1 MPKKKNAGDDASS
14 EMDIESEAAKNFPSP
29 KLKVYKIFDDIQ
41 TSLDKKENLSDFYEI
56 YEDLPVNEFIA
67 ILDNIFA
74 MILTQYDKNTIP
86 LKNIREFVKKFLEK
100 SVKNAKL
107 KKKNAELINHYCEL
121 FTKSAK
127 KNKFK
132 ILCIYFLNCFLMPYS
147 TGNVLL
153 YNSNSLESIKLY
165 LINILRGKQAFN
177 ITLVLQLLSKV
188 PSLLKESEI
197 WERLEILING
207 PNKSIKK
214 EIIRLF
220 ELNNEDILKY
230 LVKMYDDDS
239 TEIRVFAYEKLSKS
253 NLFHTI
259 DSRNK
264 VRILYIGLCDSNE
277 KIREY
282 AKKILKLYLI
292 HLGILKTIKSR
303 DDNNKMDIE
312 EGEKKEGENNN
323 EKDNDKDKENKNNM
337 DEESVNANATAKEKM
352 EKLNSPLKNIG
363 KKLKDSPSRIFDELD
378 VSTYYNHPVYSY
390 VYPLI
395 TQHMIDLIDK
405 DVIIEYCRNIMFNL
419 KSTVLNNNEIG
430 MNPSLE
436 KRKKSWNSQFTSS
449 NIKGA
454 NGYIDKFSLF
464 SDLFFYQNI
473 LFSLSQQKENEIFKN
488 DVLDLLPDESTF
500 CKIMTNFYLTNPN
513 IYILH
518 QLLIVAQYIPY
529 QDEVGNREF
538 IEFIHNFISDISL
551 VNKKITDFQFK
562 RKLIFNQDQ
571 EGDEDLDIEKLNYLD
586 EFTEDKETE
595 ITINNFLL
603 NNNRKIICSMEDLV
617 EYALNIL
624 KRIYRGKQN
633 ELFREIMNIVSELK
647 DTVEDRPNEGGV
659 SQNIQTQNSEYKTIK
674 QKETELLEK
683 TKEKFNVIE
692 QIEDDIKRGK
702 GNRIDLQMQLNNE
715 NKLLEEMDNQMQ
727 ILTKMEESTLYR
739 MNILCKFVI
748 NNCNKL
754 PFAQFSNMVQQLI
767 VPSLKRTTFPRVV
780 QSALENTGI
789 LAIIHY
795 NTVFKNFLKL
805 FFDNVQRDDTNK
817 FSGVIRISLAI
828 LLDSCLINN
837 LLELPENVIG
847 GSVVEKIDMIV
858 DKYLYNKNYNAR
870 VLAFMGI
877 CKMLLANKFNPP
889 EYLLSRLFVCLYRSY
904 QITDKESEDY
914 NIKISEIMNN
924 FMYFY
929 SIEGENHIRAIIH
942 AIEIILTSQLY
953 FQNELGYDKN
963 LLSHYAGTKYD
974 FLNKFL
980 YIIFQNAQKK
990 LKNPNYIRLIFR
1002 IFKYVYFLFKYVKEE
1017 DLGNEEFD
1025 TGRIRTRHAE
1035 KVDKERREKK
1045 EKEKKEKEKEK
1056 EKENAEKSKENESG
1070 EKDKAKQEKP
1080 KKNIEISVTL
1090 IRLISN
1096 RANTFLDKNDIDQ
1109 AVFEYYKAND
1119 DFGKMF
1125 ALMFVMDEIGL
1136 LSQFSKY
1143 FADRMDE
1150 FKEKKYIFDINGT
1163 THDYSTDES
1172 KQRLREY
1179 VQKSETKYYALI
1191 EGAYNYCLNL
1201 KSIKVDDKRD
1211 SSKIIEDYDEEDSEG
1226 DDNENDNDDDQ
1237 KSKSSIDMDNNKE
1250 DKEEK
1255 DDDKEDDKDEKEDND
1270 DKELRKKY
1278 YESNSEDEDNSKDKK
1293 KKKKAVSDEEEEYD
1307 ENNDEDEEE
1316 ESKNDKKKNKNSR
1329 KKKAEDIKP
1338 KHKKSQ
1344 TNKNKKK

>member
-1 MPKKKNAGDDASS
+1 MPKKKPGDDNASS
-14 EMDIESEAAKNFPSP
+14 EMDIESEAAKQFLSP
-29 KLKVYKIFDDIQ
+29 KQKVYKIFDDIQ

-56 YEDLPVNEFIA
+56 YEDISINEFIT
-67 ILDNIFA
+67 ILDYVFG
-74 MILTQYDKNTIP
+74 MILTQYDKNTVP
-86 LKNIREFVKKFLEK
+86 LKNIREFLKKFLEK
-100 SVKNAKL
+100 CVKNSKL
-107 KKKNAELINHYCEL
+107 KKKNTELINHYCEL

-132 ILCIYFLNCFLMPYS
+132 ILCIYFLNCFLLPYS

-153 YNSNSLESIKLY
+153 YKSNSLESIKLY
-165 LINILRGKQAFN
+165 LLNILRGKQTFL

-188 PSLLKESEI
+188 PSLLKENEI

-220 ELNNEDILKY
+220 ELNNEDVLKY

-239 TEIRVFAYEKLSKS
+239 TEIRIFAYEKLSRS
-253 NLFHTI
+253 RLFHTV

-264 VRILYIGLCDSNE
+264 VKIFYIGLSDSNE
-277 KIREY
+277 KIREFT
-282 AKKILKLYLI
+282 KRILKFYLM
-292 HLGILKTIKSR
+292 HLEILKSNKSKEE
-303 DDNNKMDIE
+303 NKMDVE
-312 EGEKKEGENNN
+312 EGSKNGDNNN
-323 EKDNDKDKENKNNM
+323 NQEKENKNKEM
-337 DEESVNANATAKEKM
+337 DEESINMNSTAKEKI
-352 EKLNSPLKNIG
+352 EKINSPIQNIG

-378 VSTYYNHPVYSY
+378 VASYYNHPVFSY

-395 TQHMIDLIDK
+395 TQHMIELIDK
-405 DVIIEYCRNIMFNL
+405 DVIIEYCRNIMYNL
-419 KSTVLNNNEIG
+419 KSTVLNQNNEIG
-430 MNPSLE
+430 GTTSFE
-436 KRKKSWNSQFTSS
+436 KRRKSWNSQFTSS
-449 NIKGA
+449 NVKGA
-454 NGYIDKFSLF
+454 NGYIDKFALF

-473 LFSLSQQKENEIFKN
+473 LFCLSQQKENEIFKN
-488 DVLDLLPDESTF
+488 DILDLLPDETTF
-500 CKIMTNFYLTNPN
+500 CKIMTNFYLINPN

-518 QLLIVAQYIPY
+518 QLLIVSQYIPY
-529 QDEVGNREF
+529 QDELGNKEF
-538 IEFIHNFISDISL
+538 LSFIHSFISDISL

-562 RKLIFNQDQ
+562 RKLSFNQGQ
-571 EGDEDLDIEKLNYLD
+571 EEDDDIDLEKINYL
-586 EFTEDKETE
+586 EEYTEDKETE
-595 ITINNFLL
+595 ITVNNFLL
-603 NNNRKIICSMEDLV
+603 NSNRKIICSMEDLV

-633 ELFREIMNIVSELK
+633 ELFREIMSIVSELK

-659 SQNIQTQNSEYKTIK
+659 SQNIQSQSSEYKTIK
-674 QKETELLEK
+674 QKENELLEK

-739 MNILCKFVI
+739 INILCKFVI

-805 FFDNVQRDDTNK
+805 FFDNVQRDNTDK

-858 DKYLYNKNYNAR
+858 DKYLYNKNYDAR

-953 FQNELGYDKN
+953 FQNEFGYDKN

-990 LKNPNYIRLIFR
+990 LKNANYIRLIFR

-1017 DLGNEEFD
+1017 DVANEEFD
-1025 TGRIRTRHAE
+1025 TGRIRTRHAIKEE
-1035 KVDKERREKK
+1035 KEKREKK
-1045 EKEKKEKEKEK
+1045 EKEKKEKEKK
-1056 EKENAEKSKENESG
+1056 EKESQEKEGNTETENKE
-1070 EKDKAKQEKP
+1070 EKP
-1080 KKNIEISVTL
+1080 KKTIEISVNL

-1096 RANTFLDKNDIDQ
+1096 RANSFLDKNDIDQ
-1109 AVFEYYKAND
+1109 AVFEYYKNND

-1125 ALMFVMDEIGL
+1125 ALMLVMDEIGL

-1163 THDYSTDES
+1163 THDYSTEES
-1172 KQRLREY
+1172 QNRLREY
-1179 VQKSETKYYALI
+1179 VSKSETKYYKLI
-1191 EGAYNYCLNL
+1191 EGAYSYCLTL
-1201 KSIKVDDKRD
+1201 KSIKIDDKRD
-1211 SSKIIEDYDEEDSEG
+1211 NTKIIEDYDEEES
-1226 DDNENDNDDDQ
+1226 DNDDNDEDQ
-1237 KSKSSIDMDNNKE
+1237 KSKSNSDIDNKEEEKEEEKE
-1250 DKEEK
+1250 DKK
-1255 DDDKEDDKDEKEDND
+1255 NNK
-1270 DKELRKKY
+1270 LL
-1278 YESNSEDEDNSKDKK
+1278 EDNSDEEESVEKQEKQEKNKK
-1293 KKKKAVSDEEEEYD
+1293 KKNSEEEEDEYEEENDNEEDDEESKNGKKKNNKNNKKKKAEEM
-1307 ENNDEDEEE
+1307 
-1316 ESKNDKKKNKNSR
+1316 
-1329 KKKAEDIKP
+1329 KP

-1344 TNKNKKK
+1344 TYKNKKK

>member
-1 MPKKKNAGDDASS
+1 MPKKKPGDDNASS
-14 EMDIESEAAKNFPSP
+14 EMDIESEAAKQFLSP
-29 KLKVYKIFDDIQ
+29 KQKVYKIFDDIQ

-56 YEDLPVNEFIA
+56 YEDISINEFIT
-67 ILDNIFA
+67 ILDYVFG
-74 MILTQYDKNTIP
+74 MILTQYDKNTVP
-86 LKNIREFVKKFLEK
+86 LKNIREFLKKFLEK
-100 SVKNAKL
+100 CVKNSKL
-107 KKKNAELINHYCEL
+107 KKKNTELINHYCEL

-132 ILCIYFLNCFLMPYS
+132 ILCIYFLNCFLLPYS

-153 YNSNSLESIKLY
+153 YKSNSLESIKLY
-165 LINILRGKQAFN
+165 LLNILRGKQTFL

-188 PSLLKESEI
+188 PSLLKENEI

-220 ELNNEDILKY
+220 ELNNEDVLKY

-239 TEIRVFAYEKLSKS
+239 TEIRIFAYEKLSRS
-253 NLFHTI
+253 RLFHTV

-264 VRILYIGLCDSNE
+264 VKIFYIGLSDSNE
-277 KIREY
+277 KIREFT
-282 AKKILKLYLI
+282 KRILKFYLM
-292 HLGILKTIKSR
+292 HLEILKSNKSKEE
-303 DDNNKMDIE
+303 NKMDVE
-312 EGEKKEGENNN
+312 EGSKNGDNNN
-323 EKDNDKDKENKNNM
+323 NNQEKENKNKEM
-337 DEESVNANATAKEKM
+337 DEESINMNSTAKEKI
-352 EKLNSPLKNIG
+352 EKINSPIQNIG

-378 VSTYYNHPVYSY
+378 VASYYNHPVFSY

-395 TQHMIDLIDK
+395 TQHMIELIDK
-405 DVIIEYCRNIMFNL
+405 DVIIEYCRNIMYNL
-419 KSTVLNNNEIG
+419 KSTVLNQNNEIG
-430 MNPSLE
+430 GTTSFE
-436 KRKKSWNSQFTSS
+436 KRRKSWNSQFTSS
-449 NIKGA
+449 NVKGA
-454 NGYIDKFSLF
+454 NGYIDKFALF

-473 LFSLSQQKENEIFKN
+473 LFCLSQQKENEIFKN
-488 DVLDLLPDESTF
+488 DILDLLPDETTF
-500 CKIMTNFYLTNPN
+500 CKIMTNFYLINPN

-518 QLLIVAQYIPY
+518 QLLIVSQYIPY
-529 QDEVGNREF
+529 QDELGNKEF
-538 IEFIHNFISDISL
+538 LSFIHSFISDISL

-562 RKLIFNQDQ
+562 RKLSFNQGQ
-571 EGDEDLDIEKLNYLD
+571 EEDDDIDLEKINYL
-586 EFTEDKETE
+586 EEYTEDKETE
-595 ITINNFLL
+595 ITVNNFLL
-603 NNNRKIICSMEDLV
+603 NSNRKIICSMEDLV

-633 ELFREIMNIVSELK
+633 ELFREIMSIVSELK

-659 SQNIQTQNSEYKTIK
+659 SQNIQSQSSEYKTIK
-674 QKETELLEK
+674 QKENELLEK

-739 MNILCKFVI
+739 INILCKFVI

-805 FFDNVQRDDTNK
+805 FFDNVQRDNTDK

-858 DKYLYNKNYNAR
+858 DKYLYNKNYDAR

-953 FQNELGYDKN
+953 FQNEFGYDKN

-990 LKNPNYIRLIFR
+990 LKNANYIRLIFR

-1017 DLGNEEFD
+1017 DVANEEFD
-1025 TGRIRTRHAE
+1025 TGRIRTRHAIKEE
-1035 KVDKERREKK
+1035 KEKREKK
-1045 EKEKKEKEKEK
+1045 EKEKKEKEKK
-1056 EKENAEKSKENESG
+1056 EKESQEKEGNTETENKE
-1070 EKDKAKQEKP
+1070 EKP
-1080 KKNIEISVTL
+1080 KKTIEISVNL

-1096 RANTFLDKNDIDQ
+1096 RANSFLDKNDIDQ
-1109 AVFEYYKAND
+1109 AVFEYYKNND

-1125 ALMFVMDEIGL
+1125 ALMLVMDEIGL

-1163 THDYSTDES
+1163 THDYSTEES
-1172 KQRLREY
+1172 QNRLREY
-1179 VQKSETKYYALI
+1179 VSKSETKYYKLI
-1191 EGAYNYCLNL
+1191 EGAYSYCLTL
-1201 KSIKVDDKRD
+1201 KSIKIDDKRD
-1211 SSKIIEDYDEEDSEG
+1211 NTKIIEDYDEEES
-1226 DDNENDNDDDQ
+1226 DNDDNDEDQ
-1237 KSKSSIDMDNNKE
+1237 KSKSNSDIDNKEEEKEEEKE
-1250 DKEEK
+1250 DKK
-1255 DDDKEDDKDEKEDND
+1255 NNK
-1270 DKELRKKY
+1270 LL
-1278 YESNSEDEDNSKDKK
+1278 EDNSDEEESVEKQEKQEKNKK
-1293 KKKKAVSDEEEEYD
+1293 KKNSEEEDEYEEENDNEEDDEESKNGKKKNNKNNKKKKAEEM
-1307 ENNDEDEEE
+1307 
-1316 ESKNDKKKNKNSR
+1316 
-1329 KKKAEDIKP
+1329 KP

-1344 TNKNKKK
+1344 TYKNKKK

>member
-1 MPKKKNAGDDASS
+1 MPKKKNQDDNASS
-14 EMDIESEAAKNFPSP
+14 EMDIESEAAKQFLSP
-29 KLKVYKIFDDIQ
+29 KQKIYKIFDDIQ

-56 YEDLPVNEFIA
+56 YEDISINEFIT
-67 ILDNIFA
+67 ILDYAFG
-74 MILTQYDKNTIP
+74 MILTQYDKNTVP
-86 LKNIREFVKKFLEK
+86 LKNIREFLKKFLEK
-100 SVKNAKL
+100 SVKNSKL
-107 KKKNAELINHYCEL
+107 KKKNTELINHYCEL

-132 ILCIYFLNCFLMPYS
+132 ILCIYFLNCFLLPYS

-153 YNSNSLESIKLY
+153 YKSNSLESIKLY
-165 LINILRGKQAFN
+165 LLNILRGKQTFL

-188 PSLLKESEI
+188 PNLLKENEI

-239 TEIRVFAYEKLSKS
+239 TEIRIFAYEKLSKCK
-253 NLFHTI
+253 LFYTV
-259 DSRNK
+259 DPRNK
-264 VRILYIGLCDSNE
+264 VKIFYIGLSDSNE
-277 KIREY
+277 KIREFT
-282 AKKILKLYLI
+282 KRILKVYLF
-292 HLGILKTIKSR
+292 HLDILKSNKAK
-303 DDNNKMDIE
+303 DNNKMDIE
-312 EGEKKEGENNN
+312 EGSKNEENNK
-323 EKDNDKDKENKNNM
+323 EKENKNNDM
-337 DEESVNANATAKEKM
+337 DEESANNNNLTSKEKI
-352 EKLNSPLKNIG
+352 EKMNSPINNIG

-378 VSTYYNHPVYSY
+378 VSSYYNHPVFSY

-395 TQHMIDLIDK
+395 TQHMIELIDK
-405 DVIIEYCRNIMFNL
+405 DVIIEYCRNIMYNL
-419 KSTVLNNNEIG
+419 KSTVINQLPELGNNTT
-430 MNPSLE
+430 SFE
-436 KRKKSWNSQFTSS
+436 KRRQSWNSQFTSS

-454 NGYIDKFSLF
+454 NGNINKFSLF
-464 SDLFFYQNI
+464 SDLFFYQNV
-473 LFSLSQQKENEIFKN
+473 LFCLSQQKENEIFKN
-488 DVLDLLPDESTF
+488 DILDLLPDETTF
-500 CKIMTNFYLTNPN
+500 CKILTNFYLINPN
-513 IYILH
+513 LYILH

-529 QDEVGNREF
+529 QDEVGNRNF
-538 IEFIHNFISDISL
+538 IEFIHKFISDISL
-551 VNKKITDFQFK
+551 VNKKITDFQIK
-562 RKLIFNQDQ
+562 RKLSFNQDKN
-571 EGDEDLDIEKLNYLD
+571 DEENIDIENINYL
-586 EFTEDKETE
+586 EEYTEDKETE
-595 ITINNFLL
+595 ITVNNFLL
-603 NNNRKIICSMEDLV
+603 NSNRKIICSMEDLV
-617 EYALNIL
+617 EYALNLL

-659 SQNIQTQNSEYKTIK
+659 SQNIQSQNSEYKTIK
-674 QKETELLEK
+674 QKENELLEK
-683 TKEKFNVIE
+683 TKEKFTVIE

-727 ILTKMEESTLYR
+727 QLTKMEESTLYR

-805 FFDNVQRDDTNK
+805 FFDNIQRDDTNK

-858 DKYLYNKNYNAR
+858 DKYLYNKNYDAR

-953 FQNELGYDKN
+953 FQNDSGYDKN
-963 LLSHYAGTKYD
+963 LLGHYAGTKYD

-990 LKNPNYIRLIFR
+990 LKNANYIRLIFR

-1017 DLGNEEFD
+1017 DASNEQYD
-1025 TGRIRTRHAE
+1025 TGRIRTRHAIKEE
-1035 KVDKERREKK
+1035 KEKREKEKKEKEKK
-1045 EKEKKEKEKEK
+1045 EKEKKEKEKESEKK
-1056 EKENAEKSKENESG
+1056 EGNNTETDIKE
-1070 EKDKAKQEKP
+1070 EKP
-1080 KKNIEISVTL
+1080 KKSIEISTNL

-1096 RANTFLDKNDIDQ
+1096 KANAFLDKNDIDQ
-1109 AVFEYYKAND
+1109 AVFEYYKNND
-1119 DFGKMF
+1119 EFGKMF
-1125 ALMFVMDEIGL
+1125 ALMLVMDEIGL

-1163 THDYSTDES
+1163 THDYSTEES
-1172 KQRLREY
+1172 QNRLREY
-1179 VQKSETKYYALI
+1179 VSKSETKYYTLI

-1201 KSIKVDDKRD
+1201 KSIKIDDKRD
-1211 SSKIIEDYDEEDSEG
+1211 TNKILEDYDNEDSDNEG
-1226 DDNENDNDDDQ
+1226 DDDDQ

-1250 DKEEK
+1250 EEKEEEK
-1255 DDDKEDDKDEKEDND
+1255 DDKDEIKE
-1270 DKELRKKY
+1270 EKKNKY
-1278 YESNSEDEDNSKDKK
+1278 LEENSDEDESQEKNNKK
-1293 KKKKAVSDEEEEYD
+1293 KNNSDEEED
-1307 ENNDEDEEE
+1307 IDEDADEEEE
-1316 ESKNDKKKNKNSR
+1316 ESKNGKKKNNKNKG
-1329 KKKAEDIKP
+1329 KKKAEEMKP
-1338 KHKKSQ
+1338 KQKKSQ
-1344 TNKNKKK
+1344 TYKNKKK

>member
-1 MPKKKNAGDDASS
+1 MPKKKNQDDNASS
-14 EMDIESEAAKNFPSP
+14 EMDIESEAAKQFLSP
-29 KLKVYKIFDDIQ
+29 KQKIYKIFDDIQ

-56 YEDLPVNEFIA
+56 YEDISINEFIT
-67 ILDNIFA
+67 ILDYAFG
-74 MILTQYDKNTIP
+74 MILTQYDKNTVP
-86 LKNIREFVKKFLEK
+86 LKNIREFLKKFLEK
-100 SVKNAKL
+100 SVKNSKL
-107 KKKNAELINHYCEL
+107 KKKNTELINHYCEL

-132 ILCIYFLNCFLMPYS
+132 ILCIYFLNCFLLPYS

-153 YNSNSLESIKLY
+153 YKSNSLESIKLY
-165 LINILRGKQAFN
+165 LLNILRGKQTFL

-188 PSLLKESEI
+188 PNLLKENEI

-239 TEIRVFAYEKLSKS
+239 TEIRIFAYEKLSKCK
-253 NLFHTI
+253 LFYTV
-259 DSRNK
+259 DPRNK
-264 VRILYIGLCDSNE
+264 VKIFYIGLSDSNE
-277 KIREY
+277 KIREFT
-282 AKKILKLYLI
+282 KRILKVYLF
-292 HLGILKTIKSR
+292 HLDILKSNKAK
-303 DDNNKMDIE
+303 DNNKMDIE
-312 EGEKKEGENNN
+312 EGSKNEENNK
-323 EKDNDKDKENKNNM
+323 EKENKNNDM
-337 DEESVNANATAKEKM
+337 DEESANNNNLTSKEKI
-352 EKLNSPLKNIG
+352 EKMDSPINNIG

-378 VSTYYNHPVYSY
+378 VSSYYNHPVFSY

-395 TQHMIDLIDK
+395 TQHMIELIDK
-405 DVIIEYCRNIMFNL
+405 DVIIEYCRNIMYNL
-419 KSTVLNNNEIG
+419 KSTVINQLPELGNNTT
-430 MNPSLE
+430 SFE
-436 KRKKSWNSQFTSS
+436 KRRQSWNSQFTSS

-454 NGYIDKFSLF
+454 NGDINKFSLF
-464 SDLFFYQNI
+464 SDLFFYQNV
-473 LFSLSQQKENEIFKN
+473 LFCLSQQKENEIFKN
-488 DVLDLLPDESTF
+488 DILDLLPDETTF
-500 CKIMTNFYLTNPN
+500 CKILTNFYLINPN
-513 IYILH
+513 LYILH

-529 QDEVGNREF
+529 QDEVGNRNF
-538 IEFIHNFISDISL
+538 IEFIHKFISDISL
-551 VNKKITDFQFK
+551 VNKKITDFQIK
-562 RKLIFNQDQ
+562 RKLSFNQDKN
-571 EGDEDLDIEKLNYLD
+571 DEENIDIENINYL
-586 EFTEDKETE
+586 EEYTEDKETE
-595 ITINNFLL
+595 ITVNNFLL
-603 NNNRKIICSMEDLV
+603 NSNRKIICSMEDLV
-617 EYALNIL
+617 EYALNLL

-659 SQNIQTQNSEYKTIK
+659 SQNIQSQNSEYKTIK
-674 QKETELLEK
+674 QKENELLEK
-683 TKEKFNVIE
+683 TKEKFTVIE

-727 ILTKMEESTLYR
+727 QLTKMEESTLYR

-805 FFDNVQRDDTNK
+805 FFDNIQRDDTNK

-858 DKYLYNKNYNAR
+858 DKYLYNKNYDAR

-953 FQNELGYDKN
+953 FQNDSGYDKN
-963 LLSHYAGTKYD
+963 LLGHYAGTKYD

-990 LKNPNYIRLIFR
+990 LKNANYIRLIFR

-1017 DLGNEEFD
+1017 DASNEQYD
-1025 TGRIRTRHAE
+1025 TGRIRTRHAIKEE
-1035 KVDKERREKK
+1035 KEKREKEKKEKEKK
-1045 EKEKKEKEKEK
+1045 EKEKKEKEKESEKK
-1056 EKENAEKSKENESG
+1056 EGNNTETDIKE
-1070 EKDKAKQEKP
+1070 EKP
-1080 KKNIEISVTL
+1080 KKSIEISTNL

-1096 RANTFLDKNDIDQ
+1096 KANAFLDKNDIDQ
-1109 AVFEYYKAND
+1109 AVFEYYKNND
-1119 DFGKMF
+1119 EFGKMF
-1125 ALMFVMDEIGL
+1125 ALMLVMDEIGL

-1163 THDYSTDES
+1163 THDYSTEES
-1172 KQRLREY
+1172 QNRLREY
-1179 VQKSETKYYALI
+1179 VSKSETKYYTLI

-1201 KSIKVDDKRD
+1201 KSIKIDDKRD
-1211 SSKIIEDYDEEDSEG
+1211 TNKILEDYDNEDSDNEG
-1226 DDNENDNDDDQ
+1226 DDDDQ

-1250 DKEEK
+1250 EEKEEEK
-1255 DDDKEDDKDEKEDND
+1255 DDKDEIKE
-1270 DKELRKKY
+1270 EKKNKY
-1278 YESNSEDEDNSKDKK
+1278 LEENSDEDESQEKNNKK
-1293 KKKKAVSDEEEEYD
+1293 KNNSDEEED
-1307 ENNDEDEEE
+1307 IDEDADEEEE
-1316 ESKNDKKKNKNSR
+1316 ESKNGKKKNNKNKG
-1329 KKKAEDIKP
+1329 KKKAEEMKP

-1344 TNKNKKK
+1344 TFKNKKK

>member
-1 MPKKKNAGDDASS
+1 MPKKKNQDDNASS
-14 EMDIESEAAKNFPSP
+14 EMDIESEAAKQFLSP
-29 KLKVYKIFDDIQ
+29 KQKIYKIFDDIQ

-56 YEDLPVNEFIA
+56 YEDISINEFIT
-67 ILDNIFA
+67 ILDYAFG
-74 MILTQYDKNTIP
+74 MILTQYDKNTVP
-86 LKNIREFVKKFLEK
+86 LKNIREFLKKFLEK
-100 SVKNAKL
+100 SVKNSKL
-107 KKKNAELINHYCEL
+107 KKKNTELINHYCEL

-132 ILCIYFLNCFLMPYS
+132 ILCIYFLNCFLLPYS

-153 YNSNSLESIKLY
+153 YKSNSLESIKLY
-165 LINILRGKQAFN
+165 LLNILRGKQTFL

-188 PSLLKESEI
+188 PNLLKENEI

-239 TEIRVFAYEKLSKS
+239 TEIRIFAYEKLSKCK
-253 NLFHTI
+253 LFYTV
-259 DSRNK
+259 DPRNK
-264 VRILYIGLCDSNE
+264 VKIFYIGLSDSNE
-277 KIREY
+277 KIREFT
-282 AKKILKLYLI
+282 KRILKVYLF
-292 HLGILKTIKSR
+292 HLDILKSNKAK
-303 DDNNKMDIE
+303 DNNKMDIE
-312 EGEKKEGENNN
+312 EGSKN
-323 EKDNDKDKENKNNM
+323 EENDKEKENKNNDM
-337 DEESVNANATAKEKM
+337 DEESANNNNLTSKEKI
-352 EKLNSPLKNIG
+352 EKMNSPINNIG

-378 VSTYYNHPVYSY
+378 VSSYYNHPVFSY

-395 TQHMIDLIDK
+395 TQHMIELIDK
-405 DVIIEYCRNIMFNL
+405 DVIIEYCRNIMYNL
-419 KSTVLNNNEIG
+419 KSTVINQLPELGNNTT
-430 MNPSLE
+430 SFE
-436 KRKKSWNSQFTSS
+436 KRRQSWNSQFTSS

-454 NGYIDKFSLF
+454 NGNINKFSLF
-464 SDLFFYQNI
+464 SDLFFYQNV
-473 LFSLSQQKENEIFKN
+473 LFCLSQQKENEIFKN
-488 DVLDLLPDESTF
+488 DILDLLPDETTF
-500 CKIMTNFYLTNPN
+500 CKILTNFYLINPN
-513 IYILH
+513 LYILH

-538 IEFIHNFISDISL
+538 IEFIHRFISDISL

-562 RKLIFNQDQ
+562 RRITFNQNIENE
-571 EGDEDLDIEKLNYLD
+571 EGDGEQPNYLD
-586 EFTEDKETE
+586 EFNEEKETE
-595 ITINNFLL
+595 ITINNYLL
-603 NNNRKIICSMEDLV
+603 NSNRKIICSMEDLV

-633 ELFREIMNIVSELK
+633 ELFREVMQIVSELK
-647 DTVEDRPNEGGV
+647 DTVEDRPNDV
-659 SQNIQTQNSEYKTIK
+659 ISSQNIQQIQTQNNTEYKTIK
-674 QKETELLEK
+674 QQENELLEK
-683 TKEKFNVIE
+683 TKEKISIIE

-702 GNRIDLQMQLNNE
+702 GNRIELQMQLNNE
-715 NKLLEEMDNQMQ
+715 NKLLEEYDNQML
-727 ILTKMEESTLYR
+727 ILTKQEESTLYR

-767 VPSLKRTTFPRVV
+767 VPSLKRVTFPRVV

-805 FFDNVQRDDTNK
+805 FFDNIQRDDTNK

-847 GSVVEKIDMIV
+847 GTIVEKVDMIV
-858 DKYLYNKNYNAR
+858 DKYLYNKNYDAR

-929 SIEGENHIRAIIH
+929 SIEGKNHIRAIIH

-953 FQNELGYDKN
+953 FQNEIGFDKN
-963 LLSHYAGTKYD
+963 LLGHYSNTKYD

-990 LKNPNYIRLIFR
+990 LENPNYLRLIFR

-1017 DLGNEEFD
+1017 DLVNEQFEKLQ
-1025 TGRIRTRHAE
+1025 RRRT
-1035 KVDKERREKK
+1035 KK
-1045 EKEKKEKEKEK
+1045 EKEKGKEKEKIGPEGEK
-1056 EKENAEKSKENESG
+1056 NEAEK
-1070 EKDKAKQEKP
+1070 
-1080 KKNIEISVTL
+1080 KNKSIEISISL

-1096 RANTFLDKNDIDQ
+1096 KANAFLDRNDIDQ
-1109 AVFEYYKAND
+1109 AVFEYYKNND
-1119 DFGKMF
+1119 EFGKLF
-1125 ALMFVMDEIGL
+1125 ALLFVMDEKGIL
-1136 LSQFSKY
+1136 QNFSKY
-1143 FADRMDE
+1143 FADRMEE
-1150 FKEKKYIFDINGT
+1150 FKQKKYIFDINGT
-1163 THDYSTDES
+1163 VQDYSNEES
-1172 KQRLREY
+1172 QSRLREY
-1179 VQKSETKYYALI
+1179 VKNSEIKYYALI

-1201 KSIKVDDKRD
+1201 KSIKIDDKRD
-1211 SSKIIEDYDEEDSEG
+1211 NTKIVEEDENEESDG
-1226 DDNENDNDDDQ
+1226 DDG
-1237 KSKSSIDMDNNKE
+1237 KSSMDNNKSE
-1250 DKEEK
+1250 KKNRVDLNQEISEEEEEINDKNEKNKDKIEE
-1255 DDDKEDDKDEKEDND
+1255 DEKEEED
-1270 DKELRKKY
+1270 DG
-1278 YESNSEDEDNSKDKK
+1278 EDNNDEI
-1293 KKKKAVSDEEEEYD
+1293 EEEEG
-1307 ENNDEDEEE
+1307 E
-1316 ESKNDKKKNKNSR
+1316 ESKNQKNKGKSKNNSKKR
-1329 KKKAEDIKP
+1329 KADELKP
-1338 KHKKSQ
+1338 KYKKSQ
-1344 TNKNKKK
+1344 TYKNKKK

>member
-1 MPKKKNAGDDASS
+1 MLFNA
-14 EMDIESEAAKNFPSP
+14 
-29 KLKVYKIFDDIQ
+29 
-41 TSLDKKENLSDFYEI
+41 
-56 YEDLPVNEFIA
+56 
-67 ILDNIFA
+67 
-74 MILTQYDKNTIP
+74 
-86 LKNIREFVKKFLEK
+86 
-100 SVKNAKL
+100 
-107 KKKNAELINHYCEL
+107 L
-121 FTKSAK
+121 F
-127 KNKFK
+127 
-132 ILCIYFLNCFLMPYS
+132 
-147 TGNVLL
+147 
-153 YNSNSLESIKLY
+153 
-165 LINILRGKQAFN
+165 
-177 ITLVLQLLSKV
+177 V
-188 PSLLKESEI
+188 PSLLKENEI

-239 TEIRVFAYEKLSKS
+239 TEIRIFAYEKLSKCK
-253 NLFHTI
+253 LFHTV

-264 VRILYIGLCDSNE
+264 VKIFYIGLSDSNE
-277 KIREY
+277 KIREFT
-282 AKKILKLYLI
+282 KRILKYYLM
-292 HLGILKTIKSR
+292 HLEILKKSK
-303 DDNNKMDIE
+303 DENKMDIE
-312 EGEKKEGENNN
+312 EGSKNGEEN
-323 EKDNDKDKENKNNM
+323 KDNKENKNNEM
-337 DEESVNANATAKEKM
+337 EEESVNINSTAKEKI
-352 EKLNSPLKNIG
+352 EKMNSPIKNIG

-378 VSTYYNHPVYSY
+378 VSSYYNHPVYSY

-395 TQHMIDLIDK
+395 TQHMIELIDK

-419 KSTVLNNNEIG
+419 KSTVLNQISEI
-430 MNPSLE
+430 SKTTSFE
-436 KRKKSWNSQFTSS
+436 KRRKSWNSQFTSS
-449 NIKGA
+449 NVKGA
-454 NGYIDKFSLF
+454 NGYIDKFALF

-473 LFSLSQQKENEIFKN
+473 LYCLSQQKENEIFKN
-488 DVLDLLPDESTF
+488 DILDLLPDETTF

-518 QLLIVAQYIPY
+518 QLLIVSQYIPY

-538 IEFIHNFISDISL
+538 IEFIHSFISDISL

-562 RKLIFNQDQ
+562 RKLSFNQ
-571 EGDEDLDIEKLNYLD
+571 EKEDDDDIDLEKLNFLD
-586 EFTEDKETE
+586 EYTEDKETE

-603 NNNRKIICSMEDLV
+603 NSNRKIICSMEDLV

-633 ELFREIMNIVSELK
+633 ELFREIMSIVSELK
-647 DTVEDRPNEGGV
+647 DTVEDHSNEGV
-659 SQNIQTQNSEYKTIK
+659 SQNAQSQSSEYKTIK
-674 QKETELLEK
+674 QKESELLEK
-683 TKEKFNVIE
+683 TKEKFNIIE

-702 GNRIDLQMQLNNE
+702 GNRIELQMQLNNE

-727 ILTKMEESTLYR
+727 TLTKMEESTLYR
-739 MNILCKFVI
+739 INILCKFVI

-805 FFDNVQRDDTNK
+805 FFDNIQRDDTNK

-858 DKYLYNKNYNAR
+858 DKYLYNKNYDAR
-870 VLAFMGI
+870 VLVFMGI

-963 LLSHYAGTKYD
+963 LLAHYAGTKYD

-990 LKNPNYIRLIFR
+990 LKNANYIRLIFR

-1017 DLGNEEFD
+1017 DVGNEEYD
-1025 TGRIRTRHAE
+1025 TGRIKTRRAIKEE
-1035 KVDKERREKK
+1035 KEKREKK
-1045 EKEKKEKEKEK
+1045 EKEKKEKESQEKSQQEK
-1056 EKENAEKSKENESG
+1056 EGNAENEIKE
-1070 EKDKAKQEKP
+1070 EKP
-1080 KKNIEISVTL
+1080 KKTIEITVNL
-1090 IRLISN
+1090 IRLISS
-1096 RANTFLDKNDIDQ
+1096 RANSFLDKNDIDQ
-1109 AVFEYYKAND
+1109 AVFEYYKNND

-1163 THDYSTDES
+1163 THDYSTEES
-1172 KQRLREY
+1172 KTRLREY
-1179 VQKSETKYYALI
+1179 VSKSETKYYSLI

-1201 KSIKVDDKRD
+1201 KSIKIDDKRD
-1211 SSKIIEDYDEEDSEG
+1211 NTQIIEDYDNEDSEG
-1226 DDNENDNDDDQ
+1226 EGDDDEQ
-1237 KSKSSIDMDNNKE
+1237 KSKSSIDMDN
-1250 DKEEK
+1250 KEEK
-1255 DDDKEDDKDEKEDND
+1255 EEEKE
-1270 DKELRKKY
+1270 EKKNL
-1278 YESNSEDEDNSKDKK
+1278 EENSEEDESQEKK
-1293 KKKKAVSDEEEEYD
+1293 KKQESDEEEDIED
-1307 ENNDEDEEE
+1307 ENDDDDEE
-1316 ESKNDKKKNKNSR
+1316 ESKNAKKKNKNNK
-1329 KKKAEDIKP
+1329 KKKAEEVKP
-1338 KHKKSQ
+1338 KQKKSQ
-1344 TNKNKKK
+1344 TFKNKKK

>member
-1 MPKKKNAGDDASS
+1 MPKKKNQDDNASS
-14 EMDIESEAAKNFPSP
+14 EMDIESEAAKQFLSP
-29 KLKVYKIFDDIQ
+29 KQKIYKIFDDIQ

-56 YEDLPVNEFIA
+56 YEDISINEFIT
-67 ILDNIFA
+67 ILDYAFG
-74 MILTQYDKNTIP
+74 MILTQYDKNTVP
-86 LKNIREFVKKFLEK
+86 LKNIREFLKKFLEK
-100 SVKNAKL
+100 SVKNSKL
-107 KKKNAELINHYCEL
+107 KKKNTELINHYCEL

-132 ILCIYFLNCFLMPYS
+132 ILCIYFLNCFLLPYS

-153 YNSNSLESIKLY
+153 YKSNSLESIKLY
-165 LINILRGKQAFN
+165 LLNILRGKQTFL

-188 PSLLKESEI
+188 PNLLKENEI

-239 TEIRVFAYEKLSKS
+239 TEIRIFAYEKLSKCK
-253 NLFHTI
+253 LFYTV
-259 DSRNK
+259 DPRNK
-264 VRILYIGLCDSNE
+264 VKIFYIGLSDSNE
-277 KIREY
+277 KIREFT
-282 AKKILKLYLI
+282 KRILKVYLF
-292 HLGILKTIKSR
+292 HLDILKSNKAK
-303 DDNNKMDIE
+303 DNNKMDIE
-312 EGEKKEGENNN
+312 EGSKNEENNK
-323 EKDNDKDKENKNNM
+323 EKENKNNDM
-337 DEESVNANATAKEKM
+337 DEESANNNNLTSKEKI
-352 EKLNSPLKNIG
+352 EKMNSPINNIG

-378 VSTYYNHPVYSY
+378 VSSYYNHPVFSY

-395 TQHMIDLIDK
+395 TQHMIELIDK
-405 DVIIEYCRNIMFNL
+405 DVIIEYCRNIMYNL
-419 KSTVLNNNEIG
+419 KSTVINQLPELGNNTT
-430 MNPSLE
+430 SFE
-436 KRKKSWNSQFTSS
+436 KRRQSWNSQFTSS

-454 NGYIDKFSLF
+454 NGNINKFSLF
-464 SDLFFYQNI
+464 SDLFFYQNV
-473 LFSLSQQKENEIFKN
+473 LFCLSQQKENEIFKN
-488 DVLDLLPDESTF
+488 DILDLLPDETTF
-500 CKIMTNFYLTNPN
+500 CKILTNFYLINPN
-513 IYILH
+513 LYILH

-529 QDEVGNREF
+529 QDEVGNRNF
-538 IEFIHNFISDISL
+538 IEFIHKFISDISL
-551 VNKKITDFQFK
+551 VNKKITDFQIK
-562 RKLIFNQDQ
+562 RKLSFNQDKN
-571 EGDEDLDIEKLNYLD
+571 DEENIDIENINYL
-586 EFTEDKETE
+586 EEYTEDKETE
-595 ITINNFLL
+595 ITVNNFLL
-603 NNNRKIICSMEDLV
+603 NSNRKIICSMEDLV
-617 EYALNIL
+617 EYALNLL

-659 SQNIQTQNSEYKTIK
+659 SQNIQSQNSEYKTIK
-674 QKETELLEK
+674 QKENELLEK
-683 TKEKFNVIE
+683 TKEKFTVIE

-727 ILTKMEESTLYR
+727 QLTKMEESTLYR

-805 FFDNVQRDDTNK
+805 FFDNIQRDDTNK

-858 DKYLYNKNYNAR
+858 DKYLYNKNYDAR

-953 FQNELGYDKN
+953 FQNDSGYDKN
-963 LLSHYAGTKYD
+963 LLGHYAGTKYD

-990 LKNPNYIRLIFR
+990 LKNANYIRLIFR

-1017 DLGNEEFD
+1017 DASNEQYD
-1025 TGRIRTRHAE
+1025 TGRIRTRHAIKEE
-1035 KVDKERREKK
+1035 KEKREKEKKEKEKK
-1045 EKEKKEKEKEK
+1045 EKEKKEKEKESEKK
-1056 EKENAEKSKENESG
+1056 EGNNTETDIKE
-1070 EKDKAKQEKP
+1070 EKP
-1080 KKNIEISVTL
+1080 KKSIEISTNL

-1096 RANTFLDKNDIDQ
+1096 KANAFLDKNDIDQ
-1109 AVFEYYKAND
+1109 AVFEYYKNND
-1119 DFGKMF
+1119 EFGKMF
-1125 ALMFVMDEIGL
+1125 ALMLVMDEIGL

-1163 THDYSTDES
+1163 THDYSTEES
-1172 KQRLREY
+1172 QNRLREY
-1179 VQKSETKYYALI
+1179 VSKSETKYYTLI

-1201 KSIKVDDKRD
+1201 KSIKIDDKRD
-1211 SSKIIEDYDEEDSEG
+1211 TNKILEDYDNEDSDNEG
-1226 DDNENDNDDDQ
+1226 DDDDQ

-1250 DKEEK
+1250 EEKEEEK
-1255 DDDKEDDKDEKEDND
+1255 DDKDEIKE
-1270 DKELRKKY
+1270 EKKNKY
-1278 YESNSEDEDNSKDKK
+1278 LEENSDEDESQEKNNKK
-1293 KKKKAVSDEEEEYD
+1293 KNNSDEEED
-1307 ENNDEDEEE
+1307 IDEDADEEEE
-1316 ESKNDKKKNKNSR
+1316 ESKNGKKKNNKNKG
-1329 KKKAEDIKP
+1329 KKKAEEMKP

-1344 TNKNKKK
+1344 TFKNKKK

>member
-1 MPKKKNAGDDASS
+1 MPKKKPGDDNASS
-14 EMDIESEAAKNFPSP
+14 EMDIESEAAKQFLSP
-29 KLKVYKIFDDIQ
+29 KQKVYKIFDDIQ

-56 YEDLPVNEFIA
+56 YEDISINEFIT
-67 ILDNIFA
+67 ILDYVFG
-74 MILTQYDKNTIP
+74 MILTQYDKNTVP
-86 LKNIREFVKKFLEK
+86 LKNIREFLKKFLEK
-100 SVKNAKL
+100 CVKNSKL
-107 KKKNAELINHYCEL
+107 KKKNTELINHYCEL

-132 ILCIYFLNCFLMPYS
+132 ILCIYFLNCFLLPYS

-153 YNSNSLESIKLY
+153 YKSNSLESIKLY
-165 LINILRGKQAFN
+165 LLNILRGKQTFL

-188 PSLLKESEI
+188 PSLLKENEI
-197 WERLEILING
+197 CERLEILING

-220 ELNNEDILKY
+220 ELNNEDVLKY

-239 TEIRVFAYEKLSKS
+239 TEIRIFAYEKLSRS
-253 NLFHTI
+253 RLFHTV

-264 VRILYIGLCDSNE
+264 VKIFYIGLSDSNE
-277 KIREY
+277 KIREFT
-282 AKKILKLYLI
+282 KRILKFYLM
-292 HLGILKTIKSR
+292 HLEILKSNKSKEE
-303 DDNNKMDIE
+303 NKMDVE
-312 EGEKKEGENNN
+312 EGSKNGDNNN
-323 EKDNDKDKENKNNM
+323 NQEKENKNKEM
-337 DEESVNANATAKEKM
+337 DEESINMNSTAKEKI
-352 EKLNSPLKNIG
+352 EKINSPIQNIG

-378 VSTYYNHPVYSY
+378 VASYYNHPVFSY

-395 TQHMIDLIDK
+395 TQHMIELIDK
-405 DVIIEYCRNIMFNL
+405 DVIIEYCRNIMYNL
-419 KSTVLNNNEIG
+419 KSTVLNQNNEIG
-430 MNPSLE
+430 GTTSFE
-436 KRKKSWNSQFTSS
+436 KRRKSWNSQFTSS
-449 NIKGA
+449 NVKGA
-454 NGYIDKFSLF
+454 NGYIDKFALF

-473 LFSLSQQKENEIFKN
+473 LFCLSQQKENEIFKN
-488 DVLDLLPDESTF
+488 DILDLLPDETTF
-500 CKIMTNFYLTNPN
+500 CKIMTNFYLINPN

-518 QLLIVAQYIPY
+518 QLLIVSQYIPY
-529 QDEVGNREF
+529 QDELGNKEF
-538 IEFIHNFISDISL
+538 LSFIHSFISDISL

-562 RKLIFNQDQ
+562 RKLSFNQGQ
-571 EGDEDLDIEKLNYLD
+571 EEDDDIDLEKINYL
-586 EFTEDKETE
+586 EEYTEDKETE
-595 ITINNFLL
+595 ITVNNFLL
-603 NNNRKIICSMEDLV
+603 NSNRKIICSMEDLV

-633 ELFREIMNIVSELK
+633 ELFREIMSIVSELK

-659 SQNIQTQNSEYKTIK
+659 SQNIQSQSSEYKTIK
-674 QKETELLEK
+674 QKENELLEK

-739 MNILCKFVI
+739 INILCKFVI

-805 FFDNVQRDDTNK
+805 FFDNVQRDNTDK

-858 DKYLYNKNYNAR
+858 DKYLYNKNYDAR

-953 FQNELGYDKN
+953 FQNEFGYDKN

-990 LKNPNYIRLIFR
+990 LKNANYIRLIFR

-1017 DLGNEEFD
+1017 DVANEEFD
-1025 TGRIRTRHAE
+1025 TGRIRTRHAIKEE
-1035 KVDKERREKK
+1035 KEKREKK
-1045 EKEKKEKEKEK
+1045 EKEKKEKEKK
-1056 EKENAEKSKENESG
+1056 EKESQEKEGNTETENKE
-1070 EKDKAKQEKP
+1070 EKP
-1080 KKNIEISVTL
+1080 KKTIEISVNL

-1096 RANTFLDKNDIDQ
+1096 RANSFLDKNDIDQ
-1109 AVFEYYKAND
+1109 AVFEYYKNND

-1125 ALMFVMDEIGL
+1125 ALMLVMDEIGL

-1163 THDYSTDES
+1163 THDYSTEES
-1172 KQRLREY
+1172 QNRLREY
-1179 VQKSETKYYALI
+1179 VSKSETKYYKLI
-1191 EGAYNYCLNL
+1191 EGAYSYCLTL
-1201 KSIKVDDKRD
+1201 KSIKIDDKRD
-1211 SSKIIEDYDEEDSEG
+1211 NTKIIEDYDEEES
-1226 DDNENDNDDDQ
+1226 DNDDNDEDQ
-1237 KSKSSIDMDNNKE
+1237 KSKSNSDIDNKEEEKEEEKE
-1250 DKEEK
+1250 DKK
-1255 DDDKEDDKDEKEDND
+1255 NNK
-1270 DKELRKKY
+1270 LL
-1278 YESNSEDEDNSKDKK
+1278 EDNSDEEESVEKQEKQEKNKK
-1293 KKKKAVSDEEEEYD
+1293 KKNSEEEEDEYEEENDNEEDDEESKNGKKKNNKNNKKKKAEEM
-1307 ENNDEDEEE
+1307 
-1316 ESKNDKKKNKNSR
+1316 
-1329 KKKAEDIKP
+1329 KP

-1344 TNKNKKK
+1344 TYKNKKK

>member
-1 MPKKKNAGDDASS
+1 MPKKKPGDDNASS
-14 EMDIESEAAKNFPSP
+14 EMDIESEAAKQFLSP
-29 KLKVYKIFDDIQ
+29 KQKVYKIFDDIQ

-56 YEDLPVNEFIA
+56 YEDISINEFIT
-67 ILDNIFA
+67 ILDYVFG
-74 MILTQYDKNTIP
+74 MILTQYDKNTVP
-86 LKNIREFVKKFLEK
+86 LKNIREFLKKFLEK
-100 SVKNAKL
+100 CVKNSKL
-107 KKKNAELINHYCEL
+107 KKKNTELINHYCEL

-132 ILCIYFLNCFLMPYS
+132 ILCIYFLNCFLLPYS

-153 YNSNSLESIKLY
+153 YKSNSLESIKLY
-165 LINILRGKQAFN
+165 LLNILRGKQTFL

-188 PSLLKESEI
+188 PSLLKENEI

-220 ELNNEDILKY
+220 ELNNEDVLKY

-239 TEIRVFAYEKLSKS
+239 TEIRIFAYEKLSRS
-253 NLFHTI
+253 RLFHTV

-264 VRILYIGLCDSNE
+264 VKIFYIGLSDSNE
-277 KIREY
+277 KIREFT
-282 AKKILKLYLI
+282 KRILKFYLM
-292 HLGILKTIKSR
+292 HLEILKSNKSKEE
-303 DDNNKMDIE
+303 NKMDVE
-312 EGEKKEGENNN
+312 EGSKNGDNNN
-323 EKDNDKDKENKNNM
+323 NNQEKENKNKEM
-337 DEESVNANATAKEKM
+337 DEESINMNSTAKEKI
-352 EKLNSPLKNIG
+352 EKINSPIQNIG

-378 VSTYYNHPVYSY
+378 VASYYNHPVFSY

-395 TQHMIDLIDK
+395 TQHMIELIDK
-405 DVIIEYCRNIMFNL
+405 DVIIEYCRNIMYNL
-419 KSTVLNNNEIG
+419 KSTVLNQNNEIG
-430 MNPSLE
+430 GTTSFE
-436 KRKKSWNSQFTSS
+436 KRRKSWNSQFTSS
-449 NIKGA
+449 NVKGA
-454 NGYIDKFSLF
+454 NGYIDKFALF

-473 LFSLSQQKENEIFKN
+473 LFCLSQQKENEIFKN
-488 DVLDLLPDESTF
+488 DILDLLPDETTF
-500 CKIMTNFYLTNPN
+500 CKIMTNFYLINPN

-518 QLLIVAQYIPY
+518 QLLIVSQYIPY
-529 QDEVGNREF
+529 QDELGNKEF
-538 IEFIHNFISDISL
+538 LSFIHSFISDISL

-562 RKLIFNQDQ
+562 RKLSFNQGQ
-571 EGDEDLDIEKLNYLD
+571 EEDDDIDLEKINYL
-586 EFTEDKETE
+586 EEYTEDKETE
-595 ITINNFLL
+595 ITVNNYLL
-603 NNNRKIICSMEDLV
+603 NSNRKIICSMEDLV

-633 ELFREIMNIVSELK
+633 ELFREIMSIVSELK

-659 SQNIQTQNSEYKTIK
+659 SQNIQSQSSEYKTIK
-674 QKETELLEK
+674 QKENELLEK

-739 MNILCKFVI
+739 INILCKFVI

-805 FFDNVQRDDTNK
+805 FFDNVQRDNTDK

-858 DKYLYNKNYNAR
+858 DKYLYNKNYDAR

-953 FQNELGYDKN
+953 FQNEFGYDKN

-990 LKNPNYIRLIFR
+990 LKNANYIRLIFR

-1017 DLGNEEFD
+1017 DVANEEFD
-1025 TGRIRTRHAE
+1025 TGRIRTRHAIKEE
-1035 KVDKERREKK
+1035 KEKREKK
-1045 EKEKKEKEKEK
+1045 EKEKKEKEKK
-1056 EKENAEKSKENESG
+1056 EKESQEKEGNTETENKE
-1070 EKDKAKQEKP
+1070 EKP
-1080 KKNIEISVTL
+1080 KKTIEISVNL

-1096 RANTFLDKNDIDQ
+1096 RANSFLDKNDIDQ
-1109 AVFEYYKAND
+1109 AVFEYYKNND

-1125 ALMFVMDEIGL
+1125 ALMLVMDEIGL

-1163 THDYSTDES
+1163 THDYSTEES
-1172 KQRLREY
+1172 QNRLREY
-1179 VQKSETKYYALI
+1179 VSKSETKYYKLI
-1191 EGAYNYCLNL
+1191 EGAYSYCLTL
-1201 KSIKVDDKRD
+1201 KSIKIDDKRD
-1211 SSKIIEDYDEEDSEG
+1211 NTKIIEDYDEEES
-1226 DDNENDNDDDQ
+1226 DNDDNDEDQ
-1237 KSKSSIDMDNNKE
+1237 KSKSNSDIDNKEEEKEEEKE
-1250 DKEEK
+1250 DKK
-1255 DDDKEDDKDEKEDND
+1255 NDK
-1270 DKELRKKY
+1270 LL
-1278 YESNSEDEDNSKDKK
+1278 EDNSDEEESVEKQEKQEKNKK
-1293 KKKKAVSDEEEEYD
+1293 KKNSEEEDEYEEENDNEEDDEESKNGKKKNNKNNKKKKAEEM
-1307 ENNDEDEEE
+1307 
-1316 ESKNDKKKNKNSR
+1316 
-1329 KKKAEDIKP
+1329 KP

-1344 TNKNKKK
+1344 TYKNKKK

>member
-1 MPKKKNAGDDASS
+1 MPKKKNQDDNASS
-14 EMDIESEAAKNFPSP
+14 EMDIESEAAKQFLSP
-29 KLKVYKIFDDIQ
+29 KQKIYKIFDDIQ

-56 YEDLPVNEFIA
+56 YEDISINEFIT
-67 ILDNIFA
+67 ILDYAFG
-74 MILTQYDKNTIP
+74 MILTQYDKNTVP
-86 LKNIREFVKKFLEK
+86 LKNIREFLKKFLEK
-100 SVKNAKL
+100 SVKNSKL
-107 KKKNAELINHYCEL
+107 KKKNTELINHYCEL

-132 ILCIYFLNCFLMPYS
+132 ILCIYFLNCFLLPYS

-153 YNSNSLESIKLY
+153 YKSNSLESIKLY
-165 LINILRGKQAFN
+165 LLNILRGKQTFL

-188 PSLLKESEI
+188 PNLLKENEI

-239 TEIRVFAYEKLSKS
+239 TEIRIFAYEKLSKCK
-253 NLFHTI
+253 LFYTV
-259 DSRNK
+259 DPRNK
-264 VRILYIGLCDSNE
+264 VKIFYIGLSDSNE
-277 KIREY
+277 KIREFT
-282 AKKILKLYLI
+282 KRILKVYLF
-292 HLGILKTIKSR
+292 HLDILKSNKAK
-303 DDNNKMDIE
+303 DNNKMDIE
-312 EGEKKEGENNN
+312 EGSKNEENNK
-323 EKDNDKDKENKNNM
+323 EKENKNNDM
-337 DEESVNANATAKEKM
+337 DEESANNNNLTSKEKI
-352 EKLNSPLKNIG
+352 EKMNSPINNIG

-378 VSTYYNHPVYSY
+378 VSSYYNHPVFSY

-395 TQHMIDLIDK
+395 TQHMIELIDK
-405 DVIIEYCRNIMFNL
+405 DVIIEYCRNIMYNL
-419 KSTVLNNNEIG
+419 KSTVINQLPELGNNTT
-430 MNPSLE
+430 SFE
-436 KRKKSWNSQFTSS
+436 KRRQSWNSQFTSS

-454 NGYIDKFSLF
+454 NGDINKFSLF
-464 SDLFFYQNI
+464 SDLFFYQNV
-473 LFSLSQQKENEIFKN
+473 LFCLSQQKENEIFKN
-488 DVLDLLPDESTF
+488 DILDLLPDETTF
-500 CKIMTNFYLTNPN
+500 CKILTNFYLINPN
-513 IYILH
+513 LYILH

-529 QDEVGNREF
+529 QDEVGNRNF
-538 IEFIHNFISDISL
+538 IEFIHKFISDISL
-551 VNKKITDFQFK
+551 VNKKITDFQIK
-562 RKLIFNQDQ
+562 RKLSFNQDKN
-571 EGDEDLDIEKLNYLD
+571 DEENIDIENINYL
-586 EFTEDKETE
+586 EEYTEDKETE
-595 ITINNFLL
+595 ITVNNFLL
-603 NNNRKIICSMEDLV
+603 NSNRKIICSMEDLV
-617 EYALNIL
+617 EYALNLL

-659 SQNIQTQNSEYKTIK
+659 SQNIQSQNSEYKTIK
-674 QKETELLEK
+674 QKENELLEK
-683 TKEKFNVIE
+683 TKEKFTVIE

-727 ILTKMEESTLYR
+727 QLTKMEESTLYR

-805 FFDNVQRDDTNK
+805 FFDNIQRDDTNK

-858 DKYLYNKNYNAR
+858 DKYLYNKNYDAR

-953 FQNELGYDKN
+953 FQNDSGYDKN
-963 LLSHYAGTKYD
+963 LLGHYAGTKYD

-990 LKNPNYIRLIFR
+990 LKNANYIRLIFR

-1017 DLGNEEFD
+1017 DASNEQYD
-1025 TGRIRTRHAE
+1025 TGRIRTRHAIKEE
-1035 KVDKERREKK
+1035 KEKREKEKKEKEKK
-1045 EKEKKEKEKEK
+1045 EKEKKEKEKESEKK
-1056 EKENAEKSKENESG
+1056 EGNNTETDIKE
-1070 EKDKAKQEKP
+1070 EKP
-1080 KKNIEISVTL
+1080 KKSIEISTNL

-1096 RANTFLDKNDIDQ
+1096 KANAFLDKNDIDQ
-1109 AVFEYYKAND
+1109 AVFEYYKNND
-1119 DFGKMF
+1119 EFGKMF
-1125 ALMFVMDEIGL
+1125 ALMLVMDEIGL

-1163 THDYSTDES
+1163 THDYSTEES
-1172 KQRLREY
+1172 QNRLREY
-1179 VQKSETKYYALI
+1179 VSKSETKYYTLI

-1201 KSIKVDDKRD
+1201 KSIKIDDKRD
-1211 SSKIIEDYDEEDSEG
+1211 TNKILEDYDNEDSDNEG
-1226 DDNENDNDDDQ
+1226 DDDDQ

-1250 DKEEK
+1250 EEKEEEK
-1255 DDDKEDDKDEKEDND
+1255 DDKDEIKE
-1270 DKELRKKY
+1270 EKKNKY
-1278 YESNSEDEDNSKDKK
+1278 LEENSDEDESQEKNNKK
-1293 KKKKAVSDEEEEYD
+1293 KNNSDEEED
-1307 ENNDEDEEE
+1307 IDEDADEEEE
-1316 ESKNDKKKNKNSR
+1316 ESKNGKKKNNKNKG
-1329 KKKAEDIKP
+1329 KKKAEEMKP

-1344 TNKNKKK
+1344 TFKNKKK

>member
-1 MPKKKNAGDDASS
+1 MPKKKNNADDDSS
-14 EMDIESEAAKNFPSP
+14 EMDIEAEVAKNFLTP
-29 KLKVYKIFDDIQ
+29 KQKVYKIFDDIQ

-56 YEDLPVNEFIA
+56 YEDISINEFIT
-67 ILDNIFA
+67 ILDNVFG
-74 MILTQYDKNTIP
+74 MILTQYDKNTVP
-86 LKNIREFVKKFLEK
+86 LKNIREFLKKFLEK
-100 SVKNAKL
+100 SVKNSKL
-107 KKKNAELINHYCEL
+107 KKKNTELVNHYCEL

-153 YNSNSLESIKLY
+153 YKSNSLESIKLY
-165 LINILRGKQAFN
+165 LLNILRGKQTFL

-188 PSLLKESEI
+188 PSLLKENEI

-239 TEIRVFAYEKLSKS
+239 TEIRIFAYEKLSKCK
-253 NLFHTI
+253 LFHTV

-264 VRILYIGLCDSNE
+264 VKIFYIGLSDSNE
-277 KIREY
+277 KIREFT
-282 AKKILKLYLI
+282 KRILKYYLM
-292 HLGILKTIKSR
+292 HLEILKKSK
-303 DDNNKMDIE
+303 DENKMDIE
-312 EGEKKEGENNN
+312 EGSKNGEEN
-323 EKDNDKDKENKNNM
+323 KDNKENKNNEM
-337 DEESVNANATAKEKM
+337 EEESVNINSTAKEKI
-352 EKLNSPLKNIG
+352 EKMNSPIKNIG

-378 VSTYYNHPVYSY
+378 VSSYYNHPVYSY

-395 TQHMIDLIDK
+395 TQHMIELIDK

-419 KSTVLNNNEIG
+419 KSTVLNQISEIAKTT
-430 MNPSLE
+430 SFE
-436 KRKKSWNSQFTSS
+436 KRRKSWNSQFTSS
-449 NIKGA
+449 NVKGA
-454 NGYIDKFSLF
+454 NGYIDKFALF

-473 LFSLSQQKENEIFKN
+473 LYCLSQQKENEIFKN
-488 DVLDLLPDESTF
+488 DILDLLPDETTF

-518 QLLIVAQYIPY
+518 QLLIVSQYIPY

-538 IEFIHNFISDISL
+538 IEFIHSFISDISL

-562 RKLIFNQDQ
+562 RKLSFNQ
-571 EGDEDLDIEKLNYLD
+571 EKEDDDDIDLEKLNFLD
-586 EFTEDKETE
+586 EYTEDKETE
-595 ITINNFLL
+595 ITINNYLL
-603 NNNRKIICSMEDLV
+603 NSNRKIICSMEDLV

-633 ELFREIMNIVSELK
+633 ELFREIMSIVSELK
-647 DTVEDRPNEGGV
+647 DTVEDHSNEGV
-659 SQNIQTQNSEYKTIK
+659 SQNAQSQSSEYKTIK
-674 QKETELLEK
+674 QKESELLEK
-683 TKEKFNVIE
+683 TKEKFNIIE

-702 GNRIDLQMQLNNE
+702 GNRIELQMQLNNE

-727 ILTKMEESTLYR
+727 TLTKMEESTLYR
-739 MNILCKFVI
+739 INILCKFVI

-805 FFDNVQRDDTNK
+805 FFDNIQRDDTNK

-858 DKYLYNKNYNAR
+858 DKYLYNKNYDAR

-963 LLSHYAGTKYD
+963 LLAHYAGTKYD

-990 LKNPNYIRLIFR
+990 LKNANYIRLIFR

-1017 DLGNEEFD
+1017 DVGNEEYD
-1025 TGRIRTRHAE
+1025 TGRIKTRRAIKEE
-1035 KVDKERREKK
+1035 KEKREKK
-1045 EKEKKEKEKEK
+1045 EKEKKEKESQEKSQQEK
-1056 EKENAEKSKENESG
+1056 EGNAENEIKE
-1070 EKDKAKQEKP
+1070 EKP
-1080 KKNIEISVTL
+1080 KKTIEITVNL
-1090 IRLISN
+1090 IRLISS
-1096 RANTFLDKNDIDQ
+1096 RANSFLDKNDIDQ
-1109 AVFEYYKAND
+1109 AVFEYYKNND

-1163 THDYSTDES
+1163 THDYSTEES
-1172 KQRLREY
+1172 KTRLREY
-1179 VQKSETKYYALI
+1179 VSKSETKYYSLI

-1201 KSIKVDDKRD
+1201 KSIKIDDKRD
-1211 SSKIIEDYDEEDSEG
+1211 NTQIIEDYDNEDSEG
-1226 DDNENDNDDDQ
+1226 EGDDDEQ
-1237 KSKSSIDMDNNKE
+1237 KSKSSIDMDN
-1250 DKEEK
+1250 KEEK
-1255 DDDKEDDKDEKEDND
+1255 EEEKE
-1270 DKELRKKY
+1270 EKKNL
-1278 YESNSEDEDNSKDKK
+1278 EENSEEDESQEKK
-1293 KKKKAVSDEEEEYD
+1293 KKQESDEEEDIED
-1307 ENNDEDEEE
+1307 ENDDDDEE
-1316 ESKNDKKKNKNSR
+1316 ESKNAKKKNKNNK
-1329 KKKAEDIKP
+1329 KKKAEEVKP
-1338 KHKKSQ
+1338 KQKKSQ
-1344 TNKNKKK
+1344 TFKNKKK

>member
-1 MPKKKNAGDDASS
+1 MPKKKNQDDNASS
-14 EMDIESEAAKNFPSP
+14 EMDIESEAAKQFLSP
-29 KLKVYKIFDDIQ
+29 KQKIYKIFDDIQ

-56 YEDLPVNEFIA
+56 YEDISINEFIT
-67 ILDNIFA
+67 ILDYAFG
-74 MILTQYDKNTIP
+74 MILTQYDKNTVP
-86 LKNIREFVKKFLEK
+86 LKNIREFLKKFLEK
-100 SVKNAKL
+100 SVKNSKL
-107 KKKNAELINHYCEL
+107 KKKNTELINHYCEL

-132 ILCIYFLNCFLMPYS
+132 ILCIYFLNCFLLPYS

-153 YNSNSLESIKLY
+153 YKSNSLESIKLY
-165 LINILRGKQAFN
+165 LLNILRGKQTFL

-188 PSLLKESEI
+188 PNLLKENEI

-239 TEIRVFAYEKLSKS
+239 TEIRIFAYEKLSKCK
-253 NLFHTI
+253 LFYTV
-259 DSRNK
+259 DPRNK
-264 VRILYIGLCDSNE
+264 VKIFYIGLSDSNE
-277 KIREY
+277 KIREFT
-282 AKKILKLYLI
+282 KRILKVYLF
-292 HLGILKTIKSR
+292 HLDILKSNKAK
-303 DDNNKMDIE
+303 DNNKMDIE
-312 EGEKKEGENNN
+312 EGSKNEENNK
-323 EKDNDKDKENKNNM
+323 EKENKNNDM
-337 DEESVNANATAKEKM
+337 DEESANNNNLTSKEKI
-352 EKLNSPLKNIG
+352 EKMNSPINNIG

-378 VSTYYNHPVYSY
+378 VSSYYNHPVFSY

-395 TQHMIDLIDK
+395 TQHMIELIDK
-405 DVIIEYCRNIMFNL
+405 DVIIEYCRNIMYNL
-419 KSTVLNNNEIG
+419 KSTVINQLPELGNNTT
-430 MNPSLE
+430 SFE
-436 KRKKSWNSQFTSS
+436 KRRQSWNSQFTSS

-454 NGYIDKFSLF
+454 NGDINKFSLF
-464 SDLFFYQNI
+464 SDLFFYQNV
-473 LFSLSQQKENEIFKN
+473 LFCLSQQKENEIFKN
-488 DVLDLLPDESTF
+488 DILDLLPDETTF
-500 CKIMTNFYLTNPN
+500 CKILTNFYLVNPN
-513 IYILH
+513 LYILH

-529 QDEVGNREF
+529 QDEVGNRNF
-538 IEFIHNFISDISL
+538 IEFIHKFISDISL
-551 VNKKITDFQFK
+551 VNKKITDFQIK
-562 RKLIFNQDQ
+562 RKLSFNQDKN
-571 EGDEDLDIEKLNYLD
+571 DEENIDLENINYL
-586 EFTEDKETE
+586 EEYTEDKETE
-595 ITINNFLL
+595 ITVNNFLL
-603 NNNRKIICSMEDLV
+603 NSNRKIICSMEDLV
-617 EYALNIL
+617 EYALNLL

-659 SQNIQTQNSEYKTIK
+659 SQNIQSQNSEYKTIK
-674 QKETELLEK
+674 QKENELLEK
-683 TKEKFNVIE
+683 TKEKFTVIE

-727 ILTKMEESTLYR
+727 QLTKMEESTLYR

-805 FFDNVQRDDTNK
+805 FFDNIQRDDTNK

-858 DKYLYNKNYNAR
+858 DKYLYNKNYDAR

-953 FQNELGYDKN
+953 FQNDSGYDKN
-963 LLSHYAGTKYD
+963 LLGHYAGTKYD

-990 LKNPNYIRLIFR
+990 LKNANYIRLIFR

-1017 DLGNEEFD
+1017 DASNEQYD
-1025 TGRIRTRHAE
+1025 TGRIRTRHAIKEE
-1035 KVDKERREKK
+1035 KEKREKEKKEKEKK
-1045 EKEKKEKEKEK
+1045 EKEKKEKEKESEKK
-1056 EKENAEKSKENESG
+1056 EGNNTETDIKE
-1070 EKDKAKQEKP
+1070 EKP
-1080 KKNIEISVTL
+1080 KKSIEISTNL

-1096 RANTFLDKNDIDQ
+1096 KANAFLDKNDIDQ
-1109 AVFEYYKAND
+1109 AVFEYYKNND
-1119 DFGKMF
+1119 EFGKMF
-1125 ALMFVMDEIGL
+1125 ALMLVMDEIGL

-1163 THDYSTDES
+1163 THDYSTEES
-1172 KQRLREY
+1172 QNRLREY
-1179 VQKSETKYYALI
+1179 VSKSETKYYTLI

-1201 KSIKVDDKRD
+1201 KSIKIDDKRD
-1211 SSKIIEDYDEEDSEG
+1211 TNKILEDYDNEDSDNEG
-1226 DDNENDNDDDQ
+1226 DDDDQ

-1250 DKEEK
+1250 EEKEEEK
-1255 DDDKEDDKDEKEDND
+1255 DDKDEIKE
-1270 DKELRKKY
+1270 EKKNKY
-1278 YESNSEDEDNSKDKK
+1278 LEENSDEDESQEKNNKK
-1293 KKKKAVSDEEEEYD
+1293 KNNSDEEED
-1307 ENNDEDEEE
+1307 IDEDADEEEE
-1316 ESKNDKKKNKNSR
+1316 ESKNGKKKNNKNKG
-1329 KKKAEDIKP
+1329 KKKAEEMKP

-1344 TNKNKKK
+1344 TFKNKKK

>member
-1 MPKKKNAGDDASS
+1 MPKKKPGDDNASS
-14 EMDIESEAAKNFPSP
+14 EMDIESEAAKQFLSP
-29 KLKVYKIFDDIQ
+29 KQKVYKIFDDIQ

-56 YEDLPVNEFIA
+56 YEDISINEFIT
-67 ILDNIFA
+67 ILDYVFG
-74 MILTQYDKNTIP
+74 MILTQYDKNTVP
-86 LKNIREFVKKFLEK
+86 LKNIREFLKKFLEK
-100 SVKNAKL
+100 CVKNSKL
-107 KKKNAELINHYCEL
+107 KKKNTELINHYCEL

-132 ILCIYFLNCFLMPYS
+132 ILCIYFLNCFLLPYS

-153 YNSNSLESIKLY
+153 YKSNSLESIKLY
-165 LINILRGKQAFN
+165 LLNILRGKQTFL

-188 PSLLKESEI
+188 PSLLKENEI

-220 ELNNEDILKY
+220 ELNNEDVLKY

-239 TEIRVFAYEKLSKS
+239 TEIRIFAYEKLSRS
-253 NLFHTI
+253 RLFHTV

-264 VRILYIGLCDSNE
+264 VKIFYIGLSDSNE
-277 KIREY
+277 KIREFT
-282 AKKILKLYLI
+282 KRILKFYLM
-292 HLGILKTIKSR
+292 HLEILKSNKSKEE
-303 DDNNKMDIE
+303 NKMDVE
-312 EGEKKEGENNN
+312 EGSKNGDNNN
-323 EKDNDKDKENKNNM
+323 NQEKENKNKEM
-337 DEESVNANATAKEKM
+337 EEESINMNSTAKEKI
-352 EKLNSPLKNIG
+352 EKINSPIQNIG

-378 VSTYYNHPVYSY
+378 VASYYNHPVFSY

-395 TQHMIDLIDK
+395 TQHMIELIDK
-405 DVIIEYCRNIMFNL
+405 DVIIEYCRNIMYNL
-419 KSTVLNNNEIG
+419 KSTVLNQNNEIG
-430 MNPSLE
+430 GTTSFE
-436 KRKKSWNSQFTSS
+436 KRRKSWNSQFTSS
-449 NIKGA
+449 NVKGA
-454 NGYIDKFSLF
+454 NGYIDKFALF

-473 LFSLSQQKENEIFKN
+473 LFCLSQQKENEIFKN
-488 DVLDLLPDESTF
+488 DILDLLPDETTF
-500 CKIMTNFYLTNPN
+500 CKIMTNFYLINPN

-518 QLLIVAQYIPY
+518 QLLIVSQYIPY
-529 QDEVGNREF
+529 QDELGNKEF
-538 IEFIHNFISDISL
+538 LSFIHSFISDISL

-562 RKLIFNQDQ
+562 RKLSFNQGQ
-571 EGDEDLDIEKLNYLD
+571 EEDDDIDLEKINYL
-586 EFTEDKETE
+586 EEYTEDKETE
-595 ITINNFLL
+595 ITVNNFLL
-603 NNNRKIICSMEDLV
+603 NSNRKIICSMEDLV

-633 ELFREIMNIVSELK
+633 ELFREIMSIVSELK

-659 SQNIQTQNSEYKTIK
+659 SQNIQSQSSEYKTIK
-674 QKETELLEK
+674 QKENELLEK

-739 MNILCKFVI
+739 INILCKFVI

-805 FFDNVQRDDTNK
+805 FFDNVQRDNTDK

-858 DKYLYNKNYNAR
+858 DKYLYNKNYDAR

-953 FQNELGYDKN
+953 FQNEFGYDKN

-990 LKNPNYIRLIFR
+990 LKNANYIRLIFR

-1017 DLGNEEFD
+1017 HVANEEFD
-1025 TGRIRTRHAE
+1025 TGRIRTRHAIKEE
-1035 KVDKERREKK
+1035 KEKREKK
-1045 EKEKKEKEKEK
+1045 EKEKKEKEKK
-1056 EKENAEKSKENESG
+1056 EKESQEKEGNTETENKE
-1070 EKDKAKQEKP
+1070 EKP
-1080 KKNIEISVTL
+1080 KKTIEISVNL

-1096 RANTFLDKNDIDQ
+1096 RANSFLDKNDIDQ
-1109 AVFEYYKAND
+1109 AVFEYYKNND

-1125 ALMFVMDEIGL
+1125 ALMLVMDEIGL

-1163 THDYSTDES
+1163 THDYSTEES
-1172 KQRLREY
+1172 QNRLREY
-1179 VQKSETKYYALI
+1179 VSKSETKYYKLI
-1191 EGAYNYCLNL
+1191 EGAYSYCLTL
-1201 KSIKVDDKRD
+1201 KSIKIDDKRD
-1211 SSKIIEDYDEEDSEG
+1211 NTKIIEDYDEEES
-1226 DDNENDNDDDQ
+1226 DNDDNDEDQ
-1237 KSKSSIDMDNNKE
+1237 KSKSNSDIDNKEEEKEEEKE
-1250 DKEEK
+1250 DKK
-1255 DDDKEDDKDEKEDND
+1255 NNK
-1270 DKELRKKY
+1270 LL
-1278 YESNSEDEDNSKDKK
+1278 EDNSDEEESVEKQEKQEKNKK
-1293 KKKKAVSDEEEEYD
+1293 KKNSEEEDEYEEENDNEEDDEESKNGKKKNNKNNKKKKAEEM
-1307 ENNDEDEEE
+1307 
-1316 ESKNDKKKNKNSR
+1316 
-1329 KKKAEDIKP
+1329 KP

-1344 TNKNKKK
+1344 TYKNKKK

>member
-1 MPKKKNAGDDASS
+1 MPKKKNNADDDSS
-14 EMDIESEAAKNFPSP
+14 EMDIEAEVAKNFLTP
-29 KLKVYKIFDDIQ
+29 KQKVYKIFDDIQ

-56 YEDLPVNEFIA
+56 YEDISINEFIT
-67 ILDNIFA
+67 ILDNVFG
-74 MILTQYDKNTIP
+74 MILTQYDKNTVP
-86 LKNIREFVKKFLEK
+86 LKNIREFLKKFLEK
-100 SVKNAKL
+100 SVKNSKL
-107 KKKNAELINHYCEL
+107 KKKNTELVNHYCEL

-153 YNSNSLESIKLY
+153 YKSNSLESIKLY
-165 LINILRGKQAFN
+165 LLNILRGKQTFL

-188 PSLLKESEI
+188 PSLLKENEI

-239 TEIRVFAYEKLSKS
+239 TEIRIFAYEKLSKCK
-253 NLFHTI
+253 LFHTV

-264 VRILYIGLCDSNE
+264 VKIFYIGLSDSNE
-277 KIREY
+277 KIREFT
-282 AKKILKLYLI
+282 KRILKYYLM
-292 HLGILKTIKSR
+292 HLEILKKSK
-303 DDNNKMDIE
+303 DENKMDIE
-312 EGEKKEGENNN
+312 EGSKNGEEN
-323 EKDNDKDKENKNNM
+323 KDNKENKNNEM
-337 DEESVNANATAKEKM
+337 EEESVNINSTAKEKI
-352 EKLNSPLKNIG
+352 EKMNSPIKNIG

-378 VSTYYNHPVYSY
+378 VSSYYNHPVYSY

-395 TQHMIDLIDK
+395 TQHMIELIDK

-419 KSTVLNNNEIG
+419 KSTVLNQISEI
-430 MNPSLE
+430 SKTTSFE
-436 KRKKSWNSQFTSS
+436 KRRKSWNSQFTSS
-449 NIKGA
+449 NVKGA
-454 NGYIDKFSLF
+454 NGYIDKFALF

-473 LFSLSQQKENEIFKN
+473 LYCLSQQKENEIFKN
-488 DVLDLLPDESTF
+488 DILDLLPDETTF

-518 QLLIVAQYIPY
+518 QLLIVSQYIPY

-538 IEFIHNFISDISL
+538 IEFIHSFISDISL

-562 RKLIFNQDQ
+562 RKLSFNQ
-571 EGDEDLDIEKLNYLD
+571 EKEDDDDIDLEKLNFLD
-586 EFTEDKETE
+586 EYTEDKETE

-603 NNNRKIICSMEDLV
+603 NSNRKIICSMEDLV

-633 ELFREIMNIVSELK
+633 ELFREIMSIVSELK
-647 DTVEDRPNEGGV
+647 DTVEDHSNEGV
-659 SQNIQTQNSEYKTIK
+659 SQNAQSQSSEYKTIK
-674 QKETELLEK
+674 QKESELLEK
-683 TKEKFNVIE
+683 TKEKFNIIE

-702 GNRIDLQMQLNNE
+702 GNRIELQMQLNNE

-727 ILTKMEESTLYR
+727 TLTKMEESTLYR
-739 MNILCKFVI
+739 INILCKFVI

-805 FFDNVQRDDTNK
+805 FFDNIQRDDTNK

-858 DKYLYNKNYNAR
+858 DKYLYNKNYDAR
-870 VLAFMGI
+870 VLVFMGI

-963 LLSHYAGTKYD
+963 LLAHYAGTKYD

-990 LKNPNYIRLIFR
+990 LKNANYIRLIFR

-1017 DLGNEEFD
+1017 DVGNEEYD
-1025 TGRIRTRHAE
+1025 TGRIKTRRAIKEE
-1035 KVDKERREKK
+1035 KEKREKK
-1045 EKEKKEKEKEK
+1045 EKEKKEKESQEKSQQEK
-1056 EKENAEKSKENESG
+1056 EGNAENEIKE
-1070 EKDKAKQEKP
+1070 EKP
-1080 KKNIEISVTL
+1080 KKTIEITVNL
-1090 IRLISN
+1090 IRLISS
-1096 RANTFLDKNDIDQ
+1096 RANSFLDKNDIDQ
-1109 AVFEYYKAND
+1109 AVFEYYKNND

-1163 THDYSTDES
+1163 THDYSTEES
-1172 KQRLREY
+1172 KTRLREY
-1179 VQKSETKYYALI
+1179 VSKSETKYYSLI

-1201 KSIKVDDKRD
+1201 KSIKIDDKRD
-1211 SSKIIEDYDEEDSEG
+1211 NTQIIEDYDNEDSEG
-1226 DDNENDNDDDQ
+1226 EGDDDEQ
-1237 KSKSSIDMDNNKE
+1237 KSKSSIDMDN
-1250 DKEEK
+1250 KEEK
-1255 DDDKEDDKDEKEDND
+1255 EEEKE
-1270 DKELRKKY
+1270 EKKNL
-1278 YESNSEDEDNSKDKK
+1278 EENSEEDESQEKK
-1293 KKKKAVSDEEEEYD
+1293 KKQESDEEEDIED
-1307 ENNDEDEEE
+1307 ENDDDDEE
-1316 ESKNDKKKNKNSR
+1316 ESKNAKKKNKNNK
-1329 KKKAEDIKP
+1329 KKKAEEVKP
-1338 KHKKSQ
+1338 KQKKSQ
-1344 TNKNKKK
+1344 TFKNKKK

>member
-1 MPKKKNAGDDASS
+1 MPKKKPGDDNASS
-14 EMDIESEAAKNFPSP
+14 EMDIESEAAKQFLSP
-29 KLKVYKIFDDIQ
+29 KQKVYKIFDDIQ

-56 YEDLPVNEFIA
+56 YEDISINEFIT
-67 ILDNIFA
+67 ILDYVFG
-74 MILTQYDKNTIP
+74 MILTQYDKNTVP
-86 LKNIREFVKKFLEK
+86 LKNIREFLKKFLEK
-100 SVKNAKL
+100 CVKNSKL
-107 KKKNAELINHYCEL
+107 KKKNTELINHYCEL

-132 ILCIYFLNCFLMPYS
+132 ILCIYFLNCFLLPYS

-153 YNSNSLESIKLY
+153 YKSNSLESIKLY
-165 LINILRGKQAFN
+165 LLNILRGKQTFL

-188 PSLLKESEI
+188 PSLLKENEI

-220 ELNNEDILKY
+220 ELNNEDVLKY

-239 TEIRVFAYEKLSKS
+239 TEIRIFAYEKLSRS
-253 NLFHTI
+253 RLFHTV

-264 VRILYIGLCDSNE
+264 VKIFYIGLSDSNE
-277 KIREY
+277 KIREFT
-282 AKKILKLYLI
+282 KRILKFYLM
-292 HLGILKTIKSR
+292 HLEILKSNKSKEE
-303 DDNNKMDIE
+303 NKMDVE
-312 EGEKKEGENNN
+312 EGSKNGDNNN
-323 EKDNDKDKENKNNM
+323 NNQEKENKNKEM
-337 DEESVNANATAKEKM
+337 DEESINMNSTAKEKI
-352 EKLNSPLKNIG
+352 EKINSPIQNIG

-378 VSTYYNHPVYSY
+378 VASYYNHPVFSY

-395 TQHMIDLIDK
+395 TQHMIELIDK
-405 DVIIEYCRNIMFNL
+405 DVIIEYCRNIMYNL
-419 KSTVLNNNEIG
+419 KSTVLNQNNEIG
-430 MNPSLE
+430 GTTSFE
-436 KRKKSWNSQFTSS
+436 KRRKSWNSQFTSS
-449 NIKGA
+449 NVKGA
-454 NGYIDKFSLF
+454 NGYIDKFALF

-473 LFSLSQQKENEIFKN
+473 LFCLSQQKENEIFKN
-488 DVLDLLPDESTF
+488 DILDLLPDETTF
-500 CKIMTNFYLTNPN
+500 CKIMTNFYLINPN

-518 QLLIVAQYIPY
+518 QLLIVSQYIPY
-529 QDEVGNREF
+529 QDELGNKEF
-538 IEFIHNFISDISL
+538 LSFIHSFISDISL

-562 RKLIFNQDQ
+562 RKLSFNQGQ
-571 EGDEDLDIEKLNYLD
+571 EEDDDIDLEKINYL
-586 EFTEDKETE
+586 EEYTEDKETE
-595 ITINNFLL
+595 ITVNNFLL
-603 NNNRKIICSMEDLV
+603 NSNRKIICSMEDLV

-633 ELFREIMNIVSELK
+633 ELFREIMSIVSELK

-659 SQNIQTQNSEYKTIK
+659 SQNIQSQSSEYKTIK
-674 QKETELLEK
+674 QKENELLEK

-739 MNILCKFVI
+739 INILCKFVI

-805 FFDNVQRDDTNK
+805 FFDNVQRDNTDK

-858 DKYLYNKNYNAR
+858 DKYLYNKNYDAR

-889 EYLLSRLFVCLYRSY
+889 EYILSRLFVCLYRSY

-953 FQNELGYDKN
+953 FQNEFGYDKN

-990 LKNPNYIRLIFR
+990 LKNANYIRLIFR

-1017 DLGNEEFD
+1017 DVANEEFD
-1025 TGRIRTRHAE
+1025 TGRIRTRHAIKEE
-1035 KVDKERREKK
+1035 KEKREKK
-1045 EKEKKEKEKEK
+1045 EKEKKEKEKK
-1056 EKENAEKSKENESG
+1056 EKESQEKEGNTETENKE
-1070 EKDKAKQEKP
+1070 EKP
-1080 KKNIEISVTL
+1080 KKTIEISVNL

-1096 RANTFLDKNDIDQ
+1096 RANSFLDKNDIDQ
-1109 AVFEYYKAND
+1109 AVFEYYKNND

-1125 ALMFVMDEIGL
+1125 ALMLVMDEIGL

-1163 THDYSTDES
+1163 THDYSTEES
-1172 KQRLREY
+1172 QNRLREY
-1179 VQKSETKYYALI
+1179 VSKSETKYYKLI
-1191 EGAYNYCLNL
+1191 EGAYSYCLTL
-1201 KSIKVDDKRD
+1201 KSIKIDDKRD
-1211 SSKIIEDYDEEDSEG
+1211 NTKIIEDYDEEES
-1226 DDNENDNDDDQ
+1226 DNDDNDEDQ
-1237 KSKSSIDMDNNKE
+1237 KSKSNSDIDNKEEEKEEEKE
-1250 DKEEK
+1250 DKK
-1255 DDDKEDDKDEKEDND
+1255 NNK
-1270 DKELRKKY
+1270 LL
-1278 YESNSEDEDNSKDKK
+1278 EDNSDEEESVEKQEKQEKNKK
-1293 KKKKAVSDEEEEYD
+1293 KKNSEEEDEYEEENDNEEDDEESKNGKKKNNKNNKKKKAEEM
-1307 ENNDEDEEE
+1307 
-1316 ESKNDKKKNKNSR
+1316 
-1329 KKKAEDIKP
+1329 KP

-1344 TNKNKKK
+1344 TYKNKKK

>member
-1 MPKKKNAGDDASS
+1 MPKKKPGDDNASS
-14 EMDIESEAAKNFPSP
+14 EMDIESEAAKQFLSP
-29 KLKVYKIFDDIQ
+29 KQKVYKIFDDIQ

-56 YEDLPVNEFIA
+56 YEDISINEFIT
-67 ILDNIFA
+67 ILDYVFG
-74 MILTQYDKNTIP
+74 MILTQYDKNTVP
-86 LKNIREFVKKFLEK
+86 LKNIREFLKKFLEK
-100 SVKNAKL
+100 CVKNSKL
-107 KKKNAELINHYCEL
+107 KKKNTELINHYCEL

-132 ILCIYFLNCFLMPYS
+132 ILCIYFLNCFLLPYS

-153 YNSNSLESIKLY
+153 YKSNSLESIKLY
-165 LINILRGKQAFN
+165 LLNILRGKQTFL

-188 PSLLKESEI
+188 PSLLKENEI

-220 ELNNEDILKY
+220 ELNNEDVLKY

-239 TEIRVFAYEKLSKS
+239 TEIRIFAYEKLSRS
-253 NLFHTI
+253 RLFHTV

-264 VRILYIGLCDSNE
+264 VKIFYIGLSDSNE
-277 KIREY
+277 KIREFT
-282 AKKILKLYLI
+282 KRILKFYLM
-292 HLGILKTIKSR
+292 HLEILKSNKSKEE
-303 DDNNKMDIE
+303 NKMDVE
-312 EGEKKEGENNN
+312 EGSKNGDNNN
-323 EKDNDKDKENKNNM
+323 NNQEKENKNKEM
-337 DEESVNANATAKEKM
+337 DEESINMNSTAKEKI
-352 EKLNSPLKNIG
+352 EKINSPIQNIG

-378 VSTYYNHPVYSY
+378 VASYYNHPVFSY

-395 TQHMIDLIDK
+395 TQHMIELIDK
-405 DVIIEYCRNIMFNL
+405 DVIIEYCRNIMYNL
-419 KSTVLNNNEIG
+419 KSTVLNQNNEIG
-430 MNPSLE
+430 GTTSFE
-436 KRKKSWNSQFTSS
+436 KRRKSWNSQFTSS
-449 NIKGA
+449 NVKGA
-454 NGYIDKFSLF
+454 NGYIDKFALF

-473 LFSLSQQKENEIFKN
+473 LFCLSQQKENEIFKN
-488 DVLDLLPDESTF
+488 DILDLLPDETTF
-500 CKIMTNFYLTNPN
+500 CKIMTNFYLINPN

-518 QLLIVAQYIPY
+518 QLLIVSQYIPY
-529 QDEVGNREF
+529 QDELGNKEF
-538 IEFIHNFISDISL
+538 LSFIHSFISDISL

-562 RKLIFNQDQ
+562 RKLSFNQGQ
-571 EGDEDLDIEKLNYLD
+571 EEDEDIDLEKINYL
-586 EFTEDKETE
+586 EEYTEDKETE
-595 ITINNFLL
+595 ITVNNYLL
-603 NNNRKIICSMEDLV
+603 NSNRKIICSMEDLV

-633 ELFREIMNIVSELK
+633 ELFREIMSIVSELK

-659 SQNIQTQNSEYKTIK
+659 SQNIQSQSSEYKTIK
-674 QKETELLEK
+674 QKENELLEK

-739 MNILCKFVI
+739 INILCKFVI

-805 FFDNVQRDDTNK
+805 FFDNVQRDNTDK

-858 DKYLYNKNYNAR
+858 DKYLYNKNYDAR

-953 FQNELGYDKN
+953 FQNEFGYDKN

-990 LKNPNYIRLIFR
+990 LKNANYIRLIFR

-1017 DLGNEEFD
+1017 DVANEEFD
-1025 TGRIRTRHAE
+1025 TGRIRTRHAIKEE
-1035 KVDKERREKK
+1035 KEKREKK
-1045 EKEKKEKEKEK
+1045 EKEKKEKEKK
-1056 EKENAEKSKENESG
+1056 EKESQEKEGNTETENKE
-1070 EKDKAKQEKP
+1070 EKP
-1080 KKNIEISVTL
+1080 KKTIEISVNL

-1096 RANTFLDKNDIDQ
+1096 RANSFLDKNDIDQ
-1109 AVFEYYKAND
+1109 AVFEYYKNND

-1125 ALMFVMDEIGL
+1125 ALMLVMDEIGL

-1163 THDYSTDES
+1163 THDYSTEES
-1172 KQRLREY
+1172 QNRLREY
-1179 VQKSETKYYALI
+1179 VSKSETKYYKLI
-1191 EGAYNYCLNL
+1191 EGAYSYCLTL
-1201 KSIKVDDKRD
+1201 KSIKIDDKRD
-1211 SSKIIEDYDEEDSEG
+1211 NTKIIEDYDEEES
-1226 DDNENDNDDDQ
+1226 DNDDNDEDQ
-1237 KSKSSIDMDNNKE
+1237 KSKSNSDIDNKEEEKEEEKE
-1250 DKEEK
+1250 DKK
-1255 DDDKEDDKDEKEDND
+1255 NNK
-1270 DKELRKKY
+1270 LL
-1278 YESNSEDEDNSKDKK
+1278 EDNSDEEESVEKQEKQEKNKK
-1293 KKKKAVSDEEEEYD
+1293 KKNSEEEDEYEEENDNEEDDEESKNGKKKNNKNNKKKKAEEM
-1307 ENNDEDEEE
+1307 
-1316 ESKNDKKKNKNSR
+1316 
-1329 KKKAEDIKP
+1329 KP

-1344 TNKNKKK
+1344 TYKNKKK

>member
-1 MPKKKNAGDDASS
+1 MPKKKPGDDNASS
-14 EMDIESEAAKNFPSP
+14 EMDIESEAAKQFLSP
-29 KLKVYKIFDDIQ
+29 KQKVYKIFDDIQ

-56 YEDLPVNEFIA
+56 YEDISINEFIT
-67 ILDNIFA
+67 ILDYVFG
-74 MILTQYDKNTIP
+74 MILTQYDKNTVP
-86 LKNIREFVKKFLEK
+86 LKNIREFLKKFLEK
-100 SVKNAKL
+100 CVKNSKL
-107 KKKNAELINHYCEL
+107 KKKNTELINHYCEL

-132 ILCIYFLNCFLMPYS
+132 ILCIYFLNCFLLPYS

-153 YNSNSLESIKLY
+153 YKSNSLESIKLY
-165 LINILRGKQAFN
+165 LLNILRGKQTFL

-188 PSLLKESEI
+188 PSLLKENEI

-220 ELNNEDILKY
+220 ELNNEDVLKY

-239 TEIRVFAYEKLSKS
+239 TEIRIFAYEKLSRS
-253 NLFHTI
+253 RLFHTV

-264 VRILYIGLCDSNE
+264 VKIFYIGLSDSNE
-277 KIREY
+277 KIREFT
-282 AKKILKLYLI
+282 KRILKFYLM
-292 HLGILKTIKSR
+292 HLEILKSNKSKEE
-303 DDNNKMDIE
+303 NKMDVE
-312 EGEKKEGENNN
+312 EGSKNGDNNN
-323 EKDNDKDKENKNNM
+323 NNQEKENKNKEM
-337 DEESVNANATAKEKM
+337 DEESINMNSTAKEKI
-352 EKLNSPLKNIG
+352 EKINSPIQNIG

-378 VSTYYNHPVYSY
+378 VASYYNHPVFSY

-395 TQHMIDLIDK
+395 TQHMIELIDK
-405 DVIIEYCRNIMFNL
+405 DVIIEYCRNIMYNL
-419 KSTVLNNNEIG
+419 KSTVLNQNNEIG
-430 MNPSLE
+430 GTTSFE
-436 KRKKSWNSQFTSS
+436 KRRKSWNSQFTSS
-449 NIKGA
+449 NVKGA
-454 NGYIDKFSLF
+454 NGYIDKFALF

-473 LFSLSQQKENEIFKN
+473 LFCLSQQKENEIFKN
-488 DVLDLLPDESTF
+488 DILDLLPDETTF
-500 CKIMTNFYLTNPN
+500 CKIMTNFYLINPN

-518 QLLIVAQYIPY
+518 QLLIVSQYIPY
-529 QDEVGNREF
+529 QDELGNKEF
-538 IEFIHNFISDISL
+538 LSFIHSFISDISL

-562 RKLIFNQDQ
+562 RKLSFNQGQ
-571 EGDEDLDIEKLNYLD
+571 EEDDDIDLEKINYL
-586 EFTEDKETE
+586 EEYTEDKETE
-595 ITINNFLL
+595 ITVNNYLL
-603 NNNRKIICSMEDLV
+603 NSNRKIICSMEDLV

-633 ELFREIMNIVSELK
+633 ELFREIMSIVSELK

-659 SQNIQTQNSEYKTIK
+659 SQNIQSQSSEYKTIK
-674 QKETELLEK
+674 QKENELLEK

-739 MNILCKFVI
+739 INILCKFVI

-805 FFDNVQRDDTNK
+805 FFDNVQRDNTDK

-858 DKYLYNKNYNAR
+858 DKYLYNKNYDAR

-953 FQNELGYDKN
+953 FQNEFGYDKN

-990 LKNPNYIRLIFR
+990 LKNANYIRLIFR

-1017 DLGNEEFD
+1017 DVANEEFD
-1025 TGRIRTRHAE
+1025 TGRIRTRHAIKEE
-1035 KVDKERREKK
+1035 KEKREKK
-1045 EKEKKEKEKEK
+1045 EKEKKEKEKK
-1056 EKENAEKSKENESG
+1056 EKESQEKEGNTETENKE
-1070 EKDKAKQEKP
+1070 EKP
-1080 KKNIEISVTL
+1080 KKTIEISVNL

-1096 RANTFLDKNDIDQ
+1096 RANSFLDKNDIDQ
-1109 AVFEYYKAND
+1109 AVFEYYKNND

-1125 ALMFVMDEIGL
+1125 ALMLVMDEIGL

-1163 THDYSTDES
+1163 THDYSTEES
-1172 KQRLREY
+1172 QNRLREY
-1179 VQKSETKYYALI
+1179 VSKSETKYYKLI
-1191 EGAYNYCLNL
+1191 EGAYSYCLTL
-1201 KSIKVDDKRD
+1201 KSIKIDDKRD
-1211 SSKIIEDYDEEDSEG
+1211 NTKIIEDYDEEES
-1226 DDNENDNDDDQ
+1226 DNDDNDEDQ
-1237 KSKSSIDMDNNKE
+1237 KSKSNSDIDNKEEEKEEEKE
-1250 DKEEK
+1250 DKK
-1255 DDDKEDDKDEKEDND
+1255 NNK
-1270 DKELRKKY
+1270 LL
-1278 YESNSEDEDNSKDKK
+1278 EDNSDEEESVEKQEKQEKNKK
-1293 KKKKAVSDEEEEYD
+1293 KKNSEEEDEYEEENDNEEDDEESKNGKKKNNKNNKKKKAEEM
-1307 ENNDEDEEE
+1307 
-1316 ESKNDKKKNKNSR
+1316 
-1329 KKKAEDIKP
+1329 KP

-1344 TNKNKKK
+1344 TYKNKKK

>member
-1 MPKKKNAGDDASS
+1 MPKKKPGDDNASS
-14 EMDIESEAAKNFPSP
+14 EMDIESEAAKQFLSP
-29 KLKVYKIFDDIQ
+29 KQKVYKIFDDIQ

-56 YEDLPVNEFIA
+56 YEDISINEFIT
-67 ILDNIFA
+67 ILDYVFG
-74 MILTQYDKNTIP
+74 MILTQYDKNTVP
-86 LKNIREFVKKFLEK
+86 LKNIREFLKKFLEK
-100 SVKNAKL
+100 CVKNSKL
-107 KKKNAELINHYCEL
+107 KKKNTELINHYCEL

-132 ILCIYFLNCFLMPYS
+132 ILCIYFLNCFLLPYS

-153 YNSNSLESIKLY
+153 YKSNSLESIKLY
-165 LINILRGKQAFN
+165 LLNILRGKQTFL

-188 PSLLKESEI
+188 PSLLKENEI

-220 ELNNEDILKY
+220 ELNNEDVLKY

-239 TEIRVFAYEKLSKS
+239 TEIRIFAYEKLSRS
-253 NLFHTI
+253 RLFHTV

-264 VRILYIGLCDSNE
+264 VKIFYIGLSDSNE
-277 KIREY
+277 KIREFT
-282 AKKILKLYLI
+282 KRILKFYLM
-292 HLGILKTIKSR
+292 HLEILKSNKSKEE
-303 DDNNKMDIE
+303 NKMDVE
-312 EGEKKEGENNN
+312 EGSKNGDNNN
-323 EKDNDKDKENKNNM
+323 NQEKENKNKEM
-337 DEESVNANATAKEKM
+337 DEESINMNSTAKEKI
-352 EKLNSPLKNIG
+352 EKINSPIQNIG

-378 VSTYYNHPVYSY
+378 VASYYNHPVFSY

-395 TQHMIDLIDK
+395 TQHMIELIDK
-405 DVIIEYCRNIMFNL
+405 DVIIEYCRNIMYNL
-419 KSTVLNNNEIG
+419 KSTVLNQNNEIG
-430 MNPSLE
+430 GTTSFE
-436 KRKKSWNSQFTSS
+436 KRRKSWNSQFTSS
-449 NIKGA
+449 NVKGA
-454 NGYIDKFSLF
+454 NGYIDKFALF

-473 LFSLSQQKENEIFKN
+473 LFCLSQQKENEIFKN
-488 DVLDLLPDESTF
+488 DILDLLPDETTF
-500 CKIMTNFYLTNPN
+500 CKIMTNFYLINPN

-518 QLLIVAQYIPY
+518 QLLIVSQYIPY
-529 QDEVGNREF
+529 QDELGNKEF
-538 IEFIHNFISDISL
+538 LSFIHSFISDISL

-562 RKLIFNQDQ
+562 RKLSFNQGQ
-571 EGDEDLDIEKLNYLD
+571 EEDDDIDLEKINYL
-586 EFTEDKETE
+586 EEYTEDKETE
-595 ITINNFLL
+595 ITVNNFLL
-603 NNNRKIICSMEDLV
+603 NSNRKIICSMEDLV

-633 ELFREIMNIVSELK
+633 ELFREIMSIVSELK

-659 SQNIQTQNSEYKTIK
+659 SQNIQSQSSEYKTIK
-674 QKETELLEK
+674 QKENELLEK

-739 MNILCKFVI
+739 INILCKFVI

-805 FFDNVQRDDTNK
+805 FFDNVQRDNTDK

-858 DKYLYNKNYNAR
+858 DKYLYNKNYDAR

-953 FQNELGYDKN
+953 FQNEFGYDKN

-990 LKNPNYIRLIFR
+990 LKNANYIRLIFR

-1017 DLGNEEFD
+1017 DVANEEFD
-1025 TGRIRTRHAE
+1025 TGRIRTRHAIKEE
-1035 KVDKERREKK
+1035 KEKREKK
-1045 EKEKKEKEKEK
+1045 EKEKKEKEKK
-1056 EKENAEKSKENESG
+1056 EKESQEKEGNTETENKE
-1070 EKDKAKQEKP
+1070 EKP
-1080 KKNIEISVTL
+1080 KKTIEISVNL

-1096 RANTFLDKNDIDQ
+1096 RANSFLDKNDIDQ
-1109 AVFEYYKAND
+1109 AVFEYYKNND

-1125 ALMFVMDEIGL
+1125 ALMLVMDEIGL
-1136 LSQFSKY
+1136 LSQLSKY

-1163 THDYSTDES
+1163 THDYSTEES
-1172 KQRLREY
+1172 QNRLREY
-1179 VQKSETKYYALI
+1179 VSKSETKYYKLI
-1191 EGAYNYCLNL
+1191 EGAYSYCLTL
-1201 KSIKVDDKRD
+1201 KSIKIDDKRD
-1211 SSKIIEDYDEEDSEG
+1211 NTKIIEDYDEEES
-1226 DDNENDNDDDQ
+1226 DNDDNDEDQ
-1237 KSKSSIDMDNNKE
+1237 KSKSNSDIDNKEEEKEEEKE
-1250 DKEEK
+1250 DKK
-1255 DDDKEDDKDEKEDND
+1255 NNK
-1270 DKELRKKY
+1270 LL
-1278 YESNSEDEDNSKDKK
+1278 EDNSDEEESVEKQEKQEKNKK
-1293 KKKKAVSDEEEEYD
+1293 KKNSEEEEDEYEEENDNEEDDEESKNGKKKNNKNNKKKKAEEM
-1307 ENNDEDEEE
+1307 
-1316 ESKNDKKKNKNSR
+1316 
-1329 KKKAEDIKP
+1329 KP

-1344 TNKNKKK
+1344 TYKNKKK

>member
-1 MPKKKNAGDDASS
+1 MPKKKPGDDNASS
-14 EMDIESEAAKNFPSP
+14 EMDIESEAAKQFLSP
-29 KLKVYKIFDDIQ
+29 KQKVYKIFDDIQ

-56 YEDLPVNEFIA
+56 YEDISINEFIT
-67 ILDNIFA
+67 ILDYVFG
-74 MILTQYDKNTIP
+74 MILTQYDKNTVP
-86 LKNIREFVKKFLEK
+86 LKNIREFLKKFLEK
-100 SVKNAKL
+100 CVKNSKL
-107 KKKNAELINHYCEL
+107 KKKNTELINHYCEL

-132 ILCIYFLNCFLMPYS
+132 ILCIYFLNCFLLPYS

-153 YNSNSLESIKLY
+153 YKSNSLESIKLY
-165 LINILRGKQAFN
+165 LLNILRGKQTFL

-188 PSLLKESEI
+188 PSLLKENEI

-220 ELNNEDILKY
+220 ELNNEDVLKY

-239 TEIRVFAYEKLSKS
+239 TEIRIFAYEKLSRS
-253 NLFHTI
+253 RLFHTV

-264 VRILYIGLCDSNE
+264 VKIFYIGLSDSNE
-277 KIREY
+277 KIREFT
-282 AKKILKLYLI
+282 KRILKFYLM
-292 HLGILKTIKSR
+292 HLEILKSNKSKEE
-303 DDNNKMDIE
+303 NKMDVE
-312 EGEKKEGENNN
+312 EGSKNGDNNN
-323 EKDNDKDKENKNNM
+323 NQEKENKNKEM
-337 DEESVNANATAKEKM
+337 DEESINMNSTAKEKI
-352 EKLNSPLKNIG
+352 EKINSPIQNIG

-378 VSTYYNHPVYSY
+378 VTSYYNHPVFSY

-395 TQHMIDLIDK
+395 TQHMIELIDK
-405 DVIIEYCRNIMFNL
+405 DVIIEYCRNIMYNL
-419 KSTVLNNNEIG
+419 KSTVLNQNNEIG
-430 MNPSLE
+430 GTTSFE
-436 KRKKSWNSQFTSS
+436 KRRKSWNSQFTSS
-449 NIKGA
+449 NVKGA
-454 NGYIDKFSLF
+454 NGYIDKFALF

-473 LFSLSQQKENEIFKN
+473 LFCLSQQKENEIFKN
-488 DVLDLLPDESTF
+488 DILDLLPDETTF
-500 CKIMTNFYLTNPN
+500 CKIMTNFYLINPN

-518 QLLIVAQYIPY
+518 QLLIVSQYIPY
-529 QDEVGNREF
+529 QDELGNKEF
-538 IEFIHNFISDISL
+538 LSFIHSFISDISL

-562 RKLIFNQDQ
+562 RKLSFNQGQ
-571 EGDEDLDIEKLNYLD
+571 EEDDDIDLEKINYL
-586 EFTEDKETE
+586 EEYTEDKETE
-595 ITINNFLL
+595 ITVNNYLL
-603 NNNRKIICSMEDLV
+603 NSNRKIICSMEDLV

-633 ELFREIMNIVSELK
+633 ELFREIMSIVSELK

-659 SQNIQTQNSEYKTIK
+659 SQNIQSQSSEYKTIK
-674 QKETELLEK
+674 QKENELLEK

-739 MNILCKFVI
+739 INILCKFVI

-805 FFDNVQRDDTNK
+805 FFDNVQRDNTDK

-858 DKYLYNKNYNAR
+858 DKYLYNKNYDAR

-953 FQNELGYDKN
+953 FQNEFGYDKN

-990 LKNPNYIRLIFR
+990 LKNANYIRLIFR

-1017 DLGNEEFD
+1017 DVANEEFD
-1025 TGRIRTRHAE
+1025 TGRIRTRHAIKEE
-1035 KVDKERREKK
+1035 KEKREKK
-1045 EKEKKEKEKEK
+1045 EKEKKEKEKK
-1056 EKENAEKSKENESG
+1056 EKESQEKEGNTETENKE
-1070 EKDKAKQEKP
+1070 EKP
-1080 KKNIEISVTL
+1080 KKTIEISVNL

-1096 RANTFLDKNDIDQ
+1096 RANSFLDKNDIDQ
-1109 AVFEYYKAND
+1109 AVFEYYKNND

-1125 ALMFVMDEIGL
+1125 ALMLVMDEIGL

-1163 THDYSTDES
+1163 THDYSTEES
-1172 KQRLREY
+1172 QNRLREY
-1179 VQKSETKYYALI
+1179 VSKSETKYYKLI
-1191 EGAYNYCLNL
+1191 EGAYSYCLTL
-1201 KSIKVDDKRD
+1201 KSIKIDDKRD
-1211 SSKIIEDYDEEDSEG
+1211 NTKIIEDYDEEES
-1226 DDNENDNDDDQ
+1226 DNDDNDEDQ
-1237 KSKSSIDMDNNKE
+1237 KSKSNSDIDNKEEEKEEEKE
-1250 DKEEK
+1250 DKK
-1255 DDDKEDDKDEKEDND
+1255 NNK
-1270 DKELRKKY
+1270 LL
-1278 YESNSEDEDNSKDKK
+1278 EDNSDEEESVEKQEKQEKNKK
-1293 KKKKAVSDEEEEYD
+1293 KKNSEEEDEYEEENDNEEDDEESKNGKKKNNKNNKKKKAEEM
-1307 ENNDEDEEE
+1307 
-1316 ESKNDKKKNKNSR
+1316 
-1329 KKKAEDIKP
+1329 KP

-1344 TNKNKKK
+1344 TYKNKKK